1 MSFATTS
8 TPGGKSYG
16 TQDNSRRTI
25 PADPIPSSMT
35 TGLVGILAERGRGD
49 VTLTTTSANILYGNK
64 TFDKD
69 SAFYHHSTELLTEMA
84 RLGIPMFVKRFI
96 PEGAKKAMLRVSLE
110 LIATDLPIY
119 ERNSDGTIK
128 QTVDALTGVGTPV
141 VNGTTQGTRAIL
153 HVGVTQYAN
162 ENRAFAAANI
172 MDDFR
177 SGSLQVNGKFL
188 GEITRADGSKEHPTS
203 RLYPIMDLEVD
214 SEGEYGNNVGIVLEV
229 PSLKQ
234 VNPAN
239 ISNVI
244 KNKAFPVRASVVER
258 ADRYTTPQV
267 VPNLASE
274 LQQDV
279 FLKTRAVDHISGKNI
294 SFARRM
300 VESFN
305 RKMTATQTP
314 VWGPFGQ
321 IHVYEKNLNEIQQLL
336 CEGYTYTDTD
346 GNDIGIAGEGTYDD
360 DAFDY
365 GRTVDHALSQ
375 PINFGLFNIFTGR
388 DVNEVPYFSYDVRD
402 SLMFGGVAINS
413 ESVVYAEGGEDGL
426 WYFADGTPAGLV
438 NLKILDD
445 AYRGFLTNFGRGKDK
460 LKDILRYPITQ
471 VIDTG
476 WSLDTKLA
484 HSNILS
490 ARPDIHL
497 EIGTQSVAEKGVVT
511 VDLGPVYKGYTTNVE
526 SALSSELL
534 DGWNWQPRLT
544 GEQDEAIATRLRT
557 YFGLTPESVFFGT
570 PVMRV
575 HVFGHSGYTINDTY
589 EQALPG
595 SFDRGLAM
603 ARFTG
608 VTAWDKANDFTE
620 DDNRKPM
627 YLKDLSYSYRDE
639 DVADNA
645 WATGLNFL
653 RSHDIIDD
661 FWPAVQSIYPYQD
674 SILANAKF
682 VLVASKCH
690 YYGMEVWRSV
700 SGENKTDEQFKQ
712 ELEDEA
718 NRLIGGKFTED
729 VRIIP
734 EAILT
739 EADVA
744 RGYSGYLKFH
754 IGVGSPRTKLVYS
767 VHGYTL
773 DQLNEMQGL
782 APAN

>member
-16 TQDNSRRTI
+16 TQDNSRRSI
-25 PADPIPSSMT
+25 PADPITASMT

-69 SAFYHHSTELLTEMA
+69 SAFYHHSTELLSELA
-84 RLGIPMFVKRFI
+84 GLGIPLFVKRFI
-96 PEGAKKAMLRVSLE
+96 PEGATKAMLRVSIE
-110 LIATDLPIY
+110 LIATDLPNY

-128 QTVDALTGVGTPV
+128 QTVDPMTGIATSVT
-141 VNGTTQGTRAIL
+141 NGTVQGTRAVI
-153 HVGVTQYAN
+153 HVGVGQFAP
-162 ENRAFAAANI
+162 ENRQFARANI

-177 SGSLQVNGKFL
+177 EGSIAVNGKFL
-188 GEITRADGSKEHPTS
+188 GEITRADGSKEHPKS

-214 SEGEYGNNVGIVLEV
+214 SEGEFGNNIGLVLEV
-229 PSLKQ
+229 PTLKQ

-244 KNKAFPVRASVVER
+244 KNKAFPVRVSVVER
-258 ADRYTTPQV
+258 EDRYTTPQV
-267 VPNLASE
+267 VPSLKSE
-274 LQQDV
+274 LQLDV
-279 FLKTRAVDHISGKNI
+279 FMKTRAVDYISGKNI
-294 SFARRM
+294 SFARKLI
-300 VESFN
+300 ENFN
-305 RKMTATQTP
+305 RKMTATETP
-314 VWGPFGQ
+314 IWGPFGD

-336 CEGYTYTDTD
+336 CEGYAYTDTD
-346 GNDIGIAGEGTYDD
+346 GNDIAIPGEGSYDD

-365 GRTVDHALSQ
+365 GRTVDHVLSQ

-388 DVNEVPYFSYDVRD
+388 DVNDVPYFSFDVRD
-402 SLMFGGVAINS
+402 SLMFGGVAVNS
-413 ESVVYAEGGEDGL
+413 ESVVYAQGGEDGL
-426 WYFADGTPAGLV
+426 WSFADGSPATLV
-438 NLKILDD
+438 NLKLLDD
-445 AYRGFLTNFGRGKDK
+445 AMRNFLNTFGRGKDQ

-471 VIDTG
+471 VIDSG

-497 EIGTQSVAEKGVVT
+497 EIGAQAVAEKSNVS
-511 VDLGPVYKGYTTNVE
+511 VDLGPVYKGYSTSAET
-526 SALSSELL
+526 ALSSELL

-557 YFGLTPESVFFGT
+557 FFGLTPESVFFGT

-575 HVFGHSGYTINDTY
+575 HVFGHSGFDINDTY
-589 EQALPG
+589 ERPLPG

-608 VTAWDKANDFTE
+608 VTSWDKANDFTE
-620 DDNRKPM
+620 NDNRKPM
-627 YLKDLSYSYRDE
+627 FLKDLSYSYRAE
-639 DVADNA
+639 DVADSA
-645 WATGLNFL
+645 WATGMNFL
-653 RSHDIIDD
+653 RSHDIVDN
-661 FWPAVQSIYPYQD
+661 FWPAIQSIYPYQD

-690 YYGMEVWRSV
+690 YYGMEIWRSI

-718 NRLIGGKFTED
+718 YRIIGGKFTED
-729 VRIIP
+729 VRIVV

-782 APAN
+782 APA

>member
-16 TQDNSRRTI
+16 TQDNSRRPI
-25 PADPIPSSMT
+25 PADPITASMT

-69 SAFYHHSTELLTEMA
+69 SAFYHHSTEFLSGMA
-84 RLGIPMFVKRFI
+84 GLGIPMFVKRFI
-96 PEGAKKAMLRVSLE
+96 PEGATKAMLRVSLE
-110 LIATDLPIY
+110 LIATDLPNY

-128 QTVDALTGVGTPV
+128 QTVDPITGIATAVT
-141 VNGTTQGTRAIL
+141 NGTVQGTRAII
-153 HVGVTQYAN
+153 HVGVSQFAP
-162 ENRAFAAANI
+162 ENRKFAAANI

-177 SGSLQVNGKFL
+177 EGSVAVNGKFL
-188 GEITRADGSKEHPTS
+188 GEITRADGSKEHPKS

-214 SEGEYGNNVGIVLEV
+214 SEGEYGNNIGLVLEV
-229 PSLKQ
+229 PTLKQ

-244 KNKAFPVRASVVER
+244 KNKAFPVRVSVVER
-258 ADRYTTPQV
+258 EDRYTTPQV
-267 VPNLASE
+267 VPSLKSE
-274 LQQDV
+274 LQLDV
-279 FLKTRAVDHISGKNI
+279 FMKTRAVDHISGKNI
-294 SFARRM
+294 SFARKLI
-300 VESFN
+300 ENFN
-305 RKMTATQTP
+305 RKMTATETP
-314 VWGPFGQ
+314 IWGPFGN
-321 IHVYEKNLNEIQQLL
+321 IHVYEKNLNEIQQML
-336 CEGYTYTDTD
+336 CEGYAYTDTD
-346 GNDIGIAGEGTYDD
+346 GNDIVIAGEGSYDD

-375 PINFGLFNIFTGR
+375 PLNFGLFNIFTGR
-388 DVNEVPYFSYDVRD
+388 DVNDVPYFSFDVRD
-402 SLMFGGVAINS
+402 SLMFGGVAVNS
-413 ESVVYAEGGEDGL
+413 ESVVYADGGVDGL
-426 WYFADGTPAGLV
+426 WSFADGSPATLV
-438 NLKILDD
+438 NLKLLDD
-445 AYRGFLTNFGRGKDK
+445 AMRNFLNTFGRGKDQ

-471 VIDTG
+471 VVDTG

-484 HSNILS
+484 HSNILA
-490 ARPDIHL
+490 ARPDIHM
-497 EIGTQSVAEKGVVT
+497 EIGTQAVAEKGNVT
-511 VDLGPVYKGYTTNVE
+511 VDLGPVYKGYSAKAE
-526 SALSSELL
+526 EALSSKLL

-544 GEQDEAIATRLRT
+544 AEQDEAIATRLRT
-557 YFGLTPESVFFGT
+557 FFSLTPESVFFGT

-575 HVFGHSGYTINDTY
+575 HVFGHSGFDVDDTY
-589 EQALPG
+589 ERPLPG

-608 VTAWDKANDFTE
+608 VTGWDKANDFTE
-620 DDNRKPM
+620 NDNRKPM
-627 YLKDLSYSYRDE
+627 FLKDMSYSYRDE
-639 DVADNA
+639 DVADSA
-645 WATGLNFL
+645 WATGMNFL
-653 RSHDIIDD
+653 RSHDIVDN
-661 FWPAVQSIYPYQD
+661 FWPAIQSIYPHQD

-690 YYGMEVWRSV
+690 YYGMEVWRSI

-718 NRLIGGKFTED
+718 YRIIGGKFTED
-729 VRIIP
+729 VRIVV

-782 APAN
+782 APA

>member
-16 TQDNSRRTI
+16 TQDNSRRSI
-25 PADPIPSSMT
+25 PADPITASMT

-69 SAFYHHSTELLTEMA
+69 SAFYHHSTELLSELA
-84 RLGIPMFVKRFI
+84 GLGIPLFVKRFI
-96 PEGAKKAMLRVSLE
+96 PEGATKAMLRVSIE
-110 LIATDLPIY
+110 LIATDLPNY

-128 QTVDALTGVGTPV
+128 QTVDPMTGIATSVT
-141 VNGTTQGTRAIL
+141 NGTVQGTRAII
-153 HVGVTQYAN
+153 HVGVGQFAP
-162 ENRAFAAANI
+162 ENRQFARANI

-177 SGSLQVNGKFL
+177 EGSIAVNGKFL
-188 GEITRADGSKEHPTS
+188 GEITRTDGSKEHPKS

-214 SEGEYGNNVGIVLEV
+214 SEGEFGNNIGLVLEV
-229 PSLKQ
+229 PTLKQ

-244 KNKAFPVRASVVER
+244 KNKAFPVRVSVVER
-258 ADRYTTPQV
+258 EDRYTTPQV
-267 VPNLASE
+267 VPSLKSE
-274 LQQDV
+274 LQLDV
-279 FLKTRAVDHISGKNI
+279 FMKTRAVDYISGKNI
-294 SFARRM
+294 SFARKLI
-300 VESFN
+300 ENFN
-305 RKMTATQTP
+305 RKMTATETP
-314 VWGPFGQ
+314 IWGPFGD

-336 CEGYTYTDTD
+336 CEGYAYTDTD
-346 GNDIGIAGEGTYDD
+346 GNDIAIPGEGSYDD

-365 GRTVDHALSQ
+365 GRTVDHVLSQ

-388 DVNEVPYFSYDVRD
+388 DVNDVPYFSFDVRD
-402 SLMFGGVAINS
+402 SLMFGGVAVNS
-413 ESVVYAEGGEDGL
+413 ESVVYAQGGEDGL
-426 WYFADGTPAGLV
+426 WSFADGSPATLV
-438 NLKILDD
+438 NLKLLDD
-445 AYRGFLTNFGRGKDK
+445 AMRNFLNTFGRGKDQ

-471 VIDTG
+471 VIDSG

-497 EIGTQSVAEKGVVT
+497 EIGAQAVAEKSNVN
-511 VDLGPVYKGYTTNVE
+511 VDLGPVYKGYSTSAET
-526 SALSSELL
+526 ALSSELL

-557 YFGLTPESVFFGT
+557 FFGLTPESVFFGT

-575 HVFGHSGYTINDTY
+575 HVFGHSGFDINDTY
-589 EQALPG
+589 ERPLPG

-608 VTAWDKANDFTE
+608 VTGWDKANDFTE
-620 DDNRKPM
+620 NDNRKPM
-627 YLKDLSYSYRDE
+627 FLKDLSYSYRDE
-639 DVADNA
+639 DVADSA
-645 WATGLNFL
+645 WATGMNFL
-653 RSHDIIDD
+653 RSHDIVDN
-661 FWPAVQSIYPYQD
+661 FWPAIQSIYPYQD

-690 YYGMEVWRSV
+690 YYGMEIWRSI

-718 NRLIGGKFTED
+718 YRIIGGKFTED
-729 VRIIP
+729 VRIVV

-782 APAN
+782 APA

>member
-16 TQDNSRRTI
+16 TQDNSRRPI
-25 PADPIPSSMT
+25 PADPITASMT

-69 SAFYHHSTELLTEMA
+69 SAFYHHSTEFLSGMA
-84 RLGIPMFVKRFI
+84 GLGIPMFVKRFI
-96 PEGAKKAMLRVSLE
+96 PEGATKAMLRVSLE
-110 LIATDLPIY
+110 LIATGLPNY

-128 QTVDALTGVGTPV
+128 QTVDPITGIATAVT
-141 VNGTTQGTRAIL
+141 NGTVQGTRAII
-153 HVGVTQYAN
+153 HVGVSQFAP
-162 ENRAFAAANI
+162 ENRKFAAANI

-177 SGSLQVNGKFL
+177 DGSVAVNGKFL
-188 GEITRADGSKEHPTS
+188 GEITRADGSKEHPKS

-214 SEGEYGNNVGIVLEV
+214 SEGEYGNNIGLVLEV
-229 PSLKQ
+229 PTLKQ

-244 KNKAFPVRASVVER
+244 KNKAFPVRVSVVER
-258 ADRYTTPQV
+258 EDRYTTPQV
-267 VPNLASE
+267 VPSLKSE
-274 LQQDV
+274 LQLDV
-279 FLKTRAVDHISGKNI
+279 FMKTRAIDHISGKNI
-294 SFARRM
+294 SFARK
-300 VESFN
+300 VIENFN
-305 RKMTATQTP
+305 RKMTATETP
-314 VWGPFGQ
+314 IWGPFGN
-321 IHVYEKNLNEIQQLL
+321 IHVYEKNLNEIQQML
-336 CEGYTYTDTD
+336 CEGYAYTDTD
-346 GNDIGIAGEGTYDD
+346 GNDIVIAGEGSYDD

-375 PINFGLFNIFTGR
+375 PLNFGLFNIFTGR
-388 DVNEVPYFSYDVRD
+388 DVNDVPYFSFDVRD
-402 SLMFGGVAINS
+402 SLMFGGVAVNS
-413 ESVVYAEGGEDGL
+413 ESVVYADGGEDGL
-426 WYFADGTPAGLV
+426 WSFADGSPATLV
-438 NLKILDD
+438 NLKLLDD
-445 AYRGFLTNFGRGKDK
+445 AMRNFLNTFGRGKDQ

-471 VIDTG
+471 VVDTG

-484 HSNILS
+484 HSNILA
-490 ARPDIHL
+490 ARPDIHM
-497 EIGTQSVAEKGVVT
+497 EIGTQAVAEKGNVT
-511 VDLGPVYKGYTTNVE
+511 VDLGPVYKGYSANTEV
-526 SALSSELL
+526 ALSSELL

-544 GEQDEAIATRLRT
+544 AEQDEAIATRLRT
-557 YFGLTPESVFFGT
+557 FFSLTPESVFFGT

-575 HVFGHSGYTINDTY
+575 HVFGHSGFDVDDTY
-589 EQALPG
+589 ERPLPG

-608 VTAWDKANDFTE
+608 VTGWDKANDFTE
-620 DDNRKPM
+620 NDNRKPM
-627 YLKDLSYSYRDE
+627 FLKDMSYSYRDE
-639 DVADNA
+639 DVADSA
-645 WATGLNFL
+645 WATGMNFL
-653 RSHDIIDD
+653 RSHDIVDN
-661 FWPAVQSIYPYQD
+661 FWPAIQSIYPHQD

-690 YYGMEVWRSV
+690 YYGMEVWRSI

-718 NRLIGGKFTED
+718 YRIIGGKFTED
-729 VRIIP
+729 VRIVV

-782 APAN
+782 APA

>member
-16 TQDNSRRTI
+16 TQDNSRRSI
-25 PADPIPSSMT
+25 PADPITASMT

-69 SAFYHHSTELLTEMA
+69 SAFYHHSTELLSELA
-84 RLGIPMFVKRFI
+84 GLGIPLFVKRFI
-96 PEGAKKAMLRVSLE
+96 PEGATKAMLRVSIE
-110 LIATDLPIY
+110 LIATDLPNY
-119 ERNSDGTIK
+119 ERSSDGTIK
-128 QTVDALTGVGTPV
+128 QTVDPMTGIATSVT
-141 VNGTTQGTRAIL
+141 NGTVRGTRAII
-153 HVGVTQYAN
+153 HVGVGQFAP
-162 ENRAFAAANI
+162 ENRQFARANT

-177 SGSLQVNGKFL
+177 EGSIAVNGKFL
-188 GEITRADGSKEHPTS
+188 GEITRADGSKEHPKS

-214 SEGEYGNNVGIVLEV
+214 SEGEFGNNIGLVLEV
-229 PSLKQ
+229 PTLKQ

-244 KNKAFPVRASVVER
+244 KNKAFPVRVSVVER
-258 ADRYTTPQV
+258 EDRYTTPQV
-267 VPNLASE
+267 VPSLKSE
-274 LQQDV
+274 LQLDV
-279 FLKTRAVDHISGKNI
+279 FMKSRAVDYISGKNI
-294 SFARRM
+294 SFARKLI
-300 VESFN
+300 ENFN
-305 RKMTATQTP
+305 RKMTATETP
-314 VWGPFGQ
+314 IWGPFGD

-336 CEGYTYTDTD
+336 CEGYAHTDSD
-346 GNDIGIAGEGTYDD
+346 GNDIAIPGEGSYDD

-365 GRTVDHALSQ
+365 GRTVDQALSQ
-375 PINFGLFNIFTGR
+375 SINFGLFNIFTGR
-388 DVNEVPYFSYDVRD
+388 DVNDVPYFSFDVRD
-402 SLMFGGVAINS
+402 SLMFGGVAVNS
-413 ESVVYAEGGEDGL
+413 ESVVYAQGGEDGL
-426 WYFADGTPAGLV
+426 WSFADGSPATLV
-438 NLKILDD
+438 NLKMLDD
-445 AYRGFLTNFGRGKDK
+445 AMRNFLNTFGRGKDQ

-471 VIDTG
+471 VIDSG

-497 EIGTQSVAEKGVVT
+497 EIGTQAVAEKTNVS
-511 VDLGPVYKGYTTNVE
+511 VDLGPVYKGYSTSAKT
-526 SALSSELL
+526 ALSSELL

-557 YFGLTPESVFFGT
+557 FFGLTPESVFFGT

-575 HVFGHSGYTINDTY
+575 HVFGHSGYDVNDTY
-589 EQALPG
+589 EHSLPG

-608 VTAWDKANDFTE
+608 VTGWDKANDFTE
-620 DDNRKPM
+620 NDNRKPM
-627 YLKDLSYSYRDE
+627 FLKDMSYSYRDE
-639 DVADNA
+639 DVADSA
-645 WATGLNFL
+645 WATGMNFL
-653 RSHDIIDD
+653 RSHDIVDN
-661 FWPAVQSIYPYQD
+661 FWPAIQSIYPHQD

-690 YYGMEVWRSV
+690 YYGMEIWRSI

-718 NRLIGGKFTED
+718 YRIIGGKFTED
-729 VRIIP
+729 VRIVV

-782 APAN
+782 APA

>member
-16 TQDNSRRTI
+16 TQDNSRRSI
-25 PADPIPSSMT
+25 PADPITASMT

-49 VTLTTTSANILYGNK
+49 ITLTTTSANILYGNK

-69 SAFYHHSTELLTEMA
+69 SAFYHHSTELLSELA
-84 RLGIPMFVKRFI
+84 GLGIPMFVKRFI
-96 PEGAKKAMLRVSLE
+96 PEGAAKAMLRVSIE
-110 LIATDLPIY
+110 LIATDLPNY
-119 ERNSDGTIK
+119 ERNSDGAIK
-128 QTVDALTGVGTPV
+128 QSVDPVTGVATSV
-141 VNGTTQGTRAIL
+141 TNGTVQGTRAII
-153 HVGVTQYAN
+153 HVGVSQFAP
-162 ENRAFAAANI
+162 ENRQFARGNI

-177 SGSLQVNGKFL
+177 EGSLAVNGKFL
-188 GEITRADGSKEHPTS
+188 GEITRVDGSKEHPKS

-214 SEGEYGNNVGIVLEV
+214 SEGEFGNNIGLVLEV
-229 PSLKQ
+229 PTLKQ

-244 KNKAFPVRASVVER
+244 KNKAFPVRVSVVER
-258 ADRYTTPQV
+258 EDRYTTPQV
-267 VPNLASE
+267 VPSLKSE
-274 LQQDV
+274 LQLDV
-279 FLKTRAVDHISGKNI
+279 FMKSRAVDYISGKNI
-294 SFARRM
+294 SFARKLI
-300 VESFN
+300 ENFN
-305 RKMTATQTP
+305 RKMTATETP
-314 VWGPFGQ
+314 IWGPFGD

-336 CEGYTYTDTD
+336 CEGYAYTDSD
-346 GNDIGIAGEGTYDD
+346 GIDIAIPGEGSYDD
-360 DAFDY
+360 DAFDF

-388 DVNEVPYFSYDVRD
+388 DVNDVPYFSFDVRD
-402 SLMFGGVAINS
+402 SLMFGGVAVNS
-413 ESVVYAEGGEDGL
+413 ESVVYAQGGEDGL
-426 WYFADGTPAGLV
+426 WSFADGSPATLV
-438 NLKILDD
+438 NLKMLDD
-445 AYRGFLTNFGRGKDK
+445 AMRNFLNTFGRGKDQ

-471 VIDTG
+471 VIDSG

-497 EIGTQSVAEKGVVT
+497 EIGTQAVAEKTNVS
-511 VDLGPVYKGYTTNVE
+511 VDLGPVYKGYSTSAET
-526 SALSSELL
+526 ALSSELL
-534 DGWNWQPRLT
+534 DGWNWQARLT

-557 YFGLTPESVFFGT
+557 FFGLTPESVFFGT

-575 HVFGHSGYTINDTY
+575 HVFGHSGYDVNDTY
-589 EQALPG
+589 ERPLPG

-608 VTAWDKANDFTE
+608 VTGWDKANDFTE
-620 DDNRKPM
+620 NDNRKPM
-627 YLKDLSYSYRDE
+627 FLKDMSYSYRDE
-639 DVADNA
+639 DVADSA
-645 WATGLNFL
+645 WATGMNFL
-653 RSHDIIDD
+653 RSHDIVDN
-661 FWPAVQSIYPYQD
+661 FWPAIQSIYPYQD

-690 YYGMEVWRSV
+690 YYGMEIWRSI

-718 NRLIGGKFTED
+718 YRIIGGKFTED
-729 VRIIP
+729 VRIVV

-782 APAN
+782 APA

>member
-16 TQDNSRRTI
+16 TQDNSRRSI
-25 PADPIPSSMT
+25 PADPITASMT

-69 SAFYHHSTELLTEMA
+69 SAFYHHSTELLSEMA
-84 RLGIPMFVKRFI
+84 GLGIPMFVKRFI
-96 PEGAKKAMLRVSLE
+96 PEGATKAMLRVSIE
-110 LIATDLPIY
+110 LIATDLPNY

-128 QTVDALTGVGTPV
+128 QTVDPMTGVATSV
-141 VNGTTQGTRAIL
+141 TNGTVQGTRAVI
-153 HVGVTQYAN
+153 HVGIGQYAP
-162 ENRAFAAANI
+162 ENRQFASANI

-177 SGSLQVNGKFL
+177 DGSIAVNGKFL
-188 GEITRADGSKEHPTS
+188 GEITRIDGSKEHPKS

-214 SEGEYGNNVGIVLEV
+214 SEGEYGNNVGLVLEV
-229 PSLKQ
+229 PTLKQ

-244 KNKAFPVRASVVER
+244 KNKAFPVRVSVVER
-258 ADRYTTPQV
+258 EDRYTTPQV
-267 VPNLASE
+267 VPSLKSE
-274 LQQDV
+274 LQLDV
-279 FLKTRAVDHISGKNI
+279 FMKTRAVDYISGKNI
-294 SFARRM
+294 SFARKLI
-300 VESFN
+300 ENFN
-305 RKMTATQTP
+305 RKMTATETP
-314 VWGPFGQ
+314 IWGPFGN

-336 CEGYTYTDTD
+336 CEGYSYTDSD
-346 GNDIGIAGEGTYDD
+346 GNDINIPGEGSYDD

-388 DVNEVPYFSYDVRD
+388 DVNDVPYFSFDVRD
-402 SLMFGGVAINS
+402 SLMFGGVAVNS
-413 ESVVYAEGGEDGL
+413 ESVVYAQGGEDGL
-426 WYFADGTPAGLV
+426 WSFADGSPATLV
-438 NLKILDD
+438 NLKLLDD
-445 AYRGFLTNFGRGKDK
+445 AMRNFLNTFGRGKDQ

-471 VIDTG
+471 VIDSG

-484 HSNILS
+484 HANILS

-497 EIGTQSVAEKGVVT
+497 EIGAQAVAEKSNVT
-511 VDLGPVYKGYTTNVE
+511 VDLGPVYKGYSTSAET
-526 SALSSELL
+526 ALSSELL

-557 YFGLTPESVFFGT
+557 FFGLTPESVFFGT

-575 HVFGHSGYTINDTY
+575 HVFGHSGFDINDTY
-589 EQALPG
+589 ERPLPG

-608 VTAWDKANDFTE
+608 VTSWDKANDFTE
-620 DDNRKPM
+620 NDNRKPM
-627 YLKDLSYSYRDE
+627 FLKDLSYSYRDE
-639 DVADNA
+639 DVADSA
-645 WATGLNFL
+645 WATGMNFL
-653 RSHDIIDD
+653 RSHDIVDN
-661 FWPAVQSIYPYQD
+661 FWPAIQSIYPYQD

-682 VLVASKCH
+682 VLAASKCH
-690 YYGMEVWRSV
+690 YYGMEIWRSI

-718 NRLIGGKFTED
+718 YRIIGGKFTED
-729 VRIIP
+729 VRIVV

-782 APAN
+782 APA

>member
-16 TQDNSRRTI
+16 TQDNSRRSI
-25 PADPIPSSMT
+25 PADPITASMT

-69 SAFYHHSTELLTEMA
+69 SAFYHHSTELLSELA
-84 RLGIPMFVKRFI
+84 GLGIPLFVKRFI
-96 PEGAKKAMLRVSLE
+96 PEGATKAMLRVSIE
-110 LIATDLPIY
+110 LIATDLPNY

-128 QTVDALTGVGTPV
+128 QTVDPMTGIATSVT
-141 VNGTTQGTRAIL
+141 NGTVQGTRAVI
-153 HVGVTQYAN
+153 HVGVGQFAP
-162 ENRAFAAANI
+162 ENRQFARANI

-177 SGSLQVNGKFL
+177 EGSIAVNGKFL
-188 GEITRADGSKEHPTS
+188 GEITRADGSKEHPKS

-214 SEGEYGNNVGIVLEV
+214 SEGEFGNNIGLVLEV
-229 PSLKQ
+229 PTLKQ

-258 ADRYTTPQV
+258 EDRYTTPQV
-267 VPNLASE
+267 VPSLKSE
-274 LQQDV
+274 LQLDV
-279 FLKTRAVDHISGKNI
+279 FMKTRAVDYISGKNI
-294 SFARRM
+294 SFARKLI
-300 VESFN
+300 ENFN
-305 RKMTATQTP
+305 RKMTATETP
-314 VWGPFGQ
+314 IWGPFGD

-336 CEGYTYTDTD
+336 CEGYAYTDTD
-346 GNDIGIAGEGTYDD
+346 GNDIAIPGEGSYDD

-365 GRTVDHALSQ
+365 GRTVDHVLSQ

-388 DVNEVPYFSYDVRD
+388 DVNDVPYFSFDVRD
-402 SLMFGGVAINS
+402 SLMFGGVAVNS
-413 ESVVYAEGGEDGL
+413 ESVVYAQGGEDGL
-426 WYFADGTPAGLV
+426 WSFADGSPATLV
-438 NLKILDD
+438 NLKLLDD
-445 AYRGFLTNFGRGKDK
+445 AMRNFLNTFGRGKDQ

-471 VIDTG
+471 VIDSG

-497 EIGTQSVAEKGVVT
+497 EIGAQAVAEKSNVS
-511 VDLGPVYKGYTTNVE
+511 VDLGPVYKGYSTSAET
-526 SALSSELL
+526 ALSSELL

-557 YFGLTPESVFFGT
+557 FFGLTPESVFFGT

-575 HVFGHSGYTINDTY
+575 HVFGHSGFDINDTY
-589 EQALPG
+589 ERPLPG

-608 VTAWDKANDFTE
+608 VTGWDKANDFTE
-620 DDNRKPM
+620 NDNRKPM
-627 YLKDLSYSYRDE
+627 FLKDLSYSYRDE
-639 DVADNA
+639 DVADSA
-645 WATGLNFL
+645 WATGMNFL
-653 RSHDIIDD
+653 RSHDIVDN
-661 FWPAVQSIYPYQD
+661 FWPAIQSIYPYQD

-690 YYGMEVWRSV
+690 YYGMEIWRSI

-718 NRLIGGKFTED
+718 YRIIGGKFTED
-729 VRIIP
+729 VRIVV

-782 APAN
+782 APA

>member
-16 TQDNSRRTI
+16 TQDNSRRPI
-25 PADPIPSSMT
+25 PADPITASMT

-69 SAFYHHSTELLTEMA
+69 SAFYHHSTEFLSGMA
-84 RLGIPMFVKRFI
+84 GLGIPMFVKRFI
-96 PEGAKKAMLRVSLE
+96 PVGATKAMLRVSLE
-110 LIATDLPIY
+110 LIATDLPNY

-128 QTVDALTGVGTPV
+128 QTVDPITGIATAVT
-141 VNGTTQGTRAIL
+141 NGTVQGTRAVI
-153 HVGVTQYAN
+153 HVGVSQFAP
-162 ENRAFAAANI
+162 ENRKFAAANI

-177 SGSLQVNGKFL
+177 DGSVAVNGKFL
-188 GEITRADGSKEHPTS
+188 GEITRADGSKEHPKS

-214 SEGEYGNNVGIVLEV
+214 SEGEYGNNIGLVLEV
-229 PSLKQ
+229 PTLKQ

-244 KNKAFPVRASVVER
+244 KNKAFPVRVSVVER
-258 ADRYTTPQV
+258 EDRYTTPQV
-267 VPNLASE
+267 VPSLKSE
-274 LQQDV
+274 LQLDV
-279 FLKTRAVDHISGKNI
+279 FMKTRAIDHISGKNI
-294 SFARRM
+294 SFARKLI
-300 VESFN
+300 ENFN
-305 RKMTATQTP
+305 RKMTATETP
-314 VWGPFGQ
+314 IWGPFGN
-321 IHVYEKNLNEIQQLL
+321 IHVYEKNLNEIQQML
-336 CEGYTYTDTD
+336 CEGYAYTDTD
-346 GNDIGIAGEGTYDD
+346 GNDIVIAGEGSYDD

-375 PINFGLFNIFTGR
+375 PLNFGLFNIFTGR
-388 DVNEVPYFSYDVRD
+388 DVNDVPYFSFDVRD
-402 SLMFGGVAINS
+402 SLMFGGVAVNS
-413 ESVVYAEGGEDGL
+413 ESVVYSDGGEDGL
-426 WYFADGTPAGLV
+426 WSFADGSPATLV
-438 NLKILDD
+438 NLKLLDD
-445 AYRGFLTNFGRGKDK
+445 AMRNFLNTFGRGKDQ

-471 VIDTG
+471 VVDTG

-490 ARPDIHL
+490 ARPDIHM
-497 EIGTQSVAEKGVVT
+497 EIGTQAVAEKGNVT
-511 VDLGPVYKGYTTNVE
+511 VDLGPVYKGYSTNAEV
-526 SALSSELL
+526 ALSTELL

-544 GEQDEAIATRLRT
+544 AEQDEAIATRLRT
-557 YFGLTPESVFFGT
+557 FFSLTPESVFFGT

-575 HVFGHSGYTINDTY
+575 HVFGHSGFDVDDTY
-589 EQALPG
+589 ERPLPG

-608 VTAWDKANDFTE
+608 VTGWDKASDFTE
-620 DDNRKPM
+620 NDNRKPM
-627 YLKDLSYSYRDE
+627 FLKDMSYSYRDE
-639 DVADNA
+639 DVADSA
-645 WATGLNFL
+645 WATGMNFL
-653 RSHDIIDD
+653 RSHDIVDH
-661 FWPAVQSIYPYQD
+661 FWPAIQSIYPHQD

-690 YYGMEVWRSV
+690 YYGMEVWRSI

-718 NRLIGGKFTED
+718 YRIIGGKFTED
-729 VRIIP
+729 VRIVV

-782 APAN
+782 APA

>member
-16 TQDNSRRTI
+16 TQDNSRRPI
-25 PADPIPSSMT
+25 PADPITASMT

-69 SAFYHHSTELLTEMA
+69 SAFYHHSTEFLSGMA
-84 RLGIPMFVKRFI
+84 GLGIPMFVKRFI
-96 PEGAKKAMLRVSLE
+96 PEGATKAMLRVSLE
-110 LIATDLPIY
+110 LIATDLPNY

-128 QTVDALTGVGTPV
+128 QTVDPVTGIATAVT
-141 VNGTTQGTRAIL
+141 NGTVQGTRAII
-153 HVGVTQYAN
+153 HVGVSQFAP
-162 ENRAFAAANI
+162 ENRKFAAANI

-177 SGSLQVNGKFL
+177 EGSVAVNGKFL
-188 GEITRADGSKEHPTS
+188 GEITRADGSKEHPKS

-214 SEGEYGNNVGIVLEV
+214 SEGEYGNNIGLVLEV
-229 PSLKQ
+229 PTLKQ

-244 KNKAFPVRASVVER
+244 KNKAFPVRVSVVER
-258 ADRYTTPQV
+258 EDRYTTPQV
-267 VPNLASE
+267 VPSLKSE
-274 LQQDV
+274 LQLDV
-279 FLKTRAVDHISGKNI
+279 FMKSRAVDHISGKNI
-294 SFARRM
+294 SFARKLI
-300 VESFN
+300 ENFN
-305 RKMTATQTP
+305 RKMTATETP
-314 VWGPFGQ
+314 IWGPFGN
-321 IHVYEKNLNEIQQLL
+321 IHVYEKNLNEIQQML
-336 CEGYTYTDTD
+336 CEGYAYTDTD
-346 GNDIGIAGEGTYDD
+346 GNDIVVAGEGSYDD

-375 PINFGLFNIFTGR
+375 PLNFGLFNIFTGR
-388 DVNEVPYFSYDVRD
+388 DVNDVPYFSFDVRD
-402 SLMFGGVAINS
+402 SLMFGGVAVNS
-413 ESVVYAEGGEDGL
+413 ESVVYADGGEDGL
-426 WYFADGTPAGLV
+426 WSFADGSPATLV
-438 NLKILDD
+438 NLKLLDD
-445 AYRGFLTNFGRGKDK
+445 AMRNFLNTFGRGKDQ

-471 VIDTG
+471 VVDTG

-490 ARPDIHL
+490 ARPDIHM
-497 EIGTQSVAEKGVVT
+497 EIGTQAVAEKGNVT
-511 VDLGPVYKGYTTNVE
+511 VDLGPVYKGYSTNTEV
-526 SALSSELL
+526 ALSSELL

-544 GEQDEAIATRLRT
+544 AEQDEAIATRLRT
-557 YFGLTPESVFFGT
+557 FFSLTPESVFFGT

-575 HVFGHSGYTINDTY
+575 HVFGHSGFDVDDTY
-589 EQALPG
+589 ERPLPG

-608 VTAWDKANDFTE
+608 VTGWDKASDFTE
-620 DDNRKPM
+620 NDNRKPM
-627 YLKDLSYSYRDE
+627 FLKDMSYSYRDE
-639 DVADNA
+639 DVADSA
-645 WATGLNFL
+645 WATGMNFL
-653 RSHDIIDD
+653 RSHDIVDH
-661 FWPAVQSIYPYQD
+661 FWPAIQSIYPHQD

-690 YYGMEVWRSV
+690 YYGMEIWRSI

-718 NRLIGGKFTED
+718 YRIIGGKFTED
-729 VRIIP
+729 VRIVV

-782 APAN
+782 APA

>member
-16 TQDNSRRTI
+16 TQDNSRRSI
-25 PADPIPSSMT
+25 PADPITASMT

-69 SAFYHHSTELLTEMA
+69 SAFYHHSTELLSELA
-84 RLGIPMFVKRFI
+84 GLGIPMFVKRFI
-96 PEGAKKAMLRVSLE
+96 PEGAAKAMLRVSIE
-110 LIATDLPIY
+110 LIVTDLPNY
-119 ERNSDGTIK
+119 ERNSDGAIK
-128 QTVDALTGVGTPV
+128 QSVDPVTGVATSV
-141 VNGTTQGTRAIL
+141 TNGTVQGTRAII
-153 HVGVTQYAN
+153 HVGVSQFAP
-162 ENRAFAAANI
+162 ENRQFARGNI

-177 SGSLQVNGKFL
+177 EGSLAVNGKFL
-188 GEITRADGSKEHPTS
+188 GEITRVDGSKEHPKS

-214 SEGEYGNNVGIVLEV
+214 SEGEFGNNIGLVLEV
-229 PSLKQ
+229 PTLKQ

-244 KNKAFPVRASVVER
+244 KNKAFPVRVSVVER
-258 ADRYTTPQV
+258 EDRYTTPQV
-267 VPNLASE
+267 VPSLKSE
-274 LQQDV
+274 LQLDV
-279 FLKTRAVDHISGKNI
+279 FMKSRAVDYISGKNI
-294 SFARRM
+294 SFARKLI
-300 VESFN
+300 ENFN
-305 RKMTATQTP
+305 RKMTATETP
-314 VWGPFGQ
+314 IWGPFGD

-336 CEGYTYTDTD
+336 CEGYAYTDSD
-346 GNDIGIAGEGTYDD
+346 GNDIAIPGEGSYDD
-360 DAFDY
+360 DAFDF

-388 DVNEVPYFSYDVRD
+388 DVNDVPYFSFDVRD
-402 SLMFGGVAINS
+402 SLMFGGVAVNS
-413 ESVVYAEGGEDGL
+413 ESVVYAQGGEDGL
-426 WYFADGTPAGLV
+426 WSFADGSPATLV
-438 NLKILDD
+438 NLKMLDD
-445 AYRGFLTNFGRGKDK
+445 AMRNFLNTFGRGKDQ

-471 VIDTG
+471 VIDSG

-497 EIGTQSVAEKGVVT
+497 EIGTQAVAEKTNVS
-511 VDLGPVYKGYTTNVE
+511 VDLGPVYKGYSTSAET
-526 SALSSELL
+526 ALSSELL
-534 DGWNWQPRLT
+534 DGWNWQARLT

-557 YFGLTPESVFFGT
+557 FFGLTPESVFFGT

-575 HVFGHSGYTINDTY
+575 HVFGHSGYDVNDTY
-589 EQALPG
+589 ERPLPG

-608 VTAWDKANDFTE
+608 VTGWDKANDFTE
-620 DDNRKPM
+620 NDNRKPM
-627 YLKDLSYSYRDE
+627 FLKDMSYSYRDE
-639 DVADNA
+639 DVADSA
-645 WATGLNFL
+645 WATGMNFL
-653 RSHDIIDD
+653 RSHDIVDN
-661 FWPAVQSIYPYQD
+661 FWPAIQSIYPHQD

-690 YYGMEVWRSV
+690 YYGMEIWRSI

-718 NRLIGGKFTED
+718 YRIIGGKFTED
-729 VRIIP
+729 VRIVV

-782 APAN
+782 APA

>member
-16 TQDNSRRTI
+16 TQDNSRRPI
-25 PADPIPSSMT
+25 PADPITASMT

-69 SAFYHHSTELLTEMA
+69 SAFYHHSTEFLSAMA
-84 RLGIPMFVKRFI
+84 GLGIPMFVKRFI
-96 PEGAKKAMLRVSLE
+96 PEGATKAMLRVSLE
-110 LIATDLPIY
+110 LIATDLPNY

-128 QTVDALTGVGTPV
+128 QTVDPITGVATAV
-141 VNGTTQGTRAIL
+141 TNGTVQGTRAVI
-153 HVGVTQYAN
+153 HVGVSQFAP
-162 ENRAFAAANI
+162 ENRKFAAANI

-177 SGSLQVNGKFL
+177 DGSVAVNGKFL
-188 GEITRADGSKEHPTS
+188 GEITRTDGSKEHPKS

-214 SEGEYGNNVGIVLEV
+214 SEGEYGNNIGLVLEV
-229 PSLKQ
+229 PTLKQ

-244 KNKAFPVRASVVER
+244 KNKAFPVRVSVVER
-258 ADRYTTPQV
+258 EDRYTTPQV
-267 VPNLASE
+267 VPSLKSE
-274 LQQDV
+274 LQLDV
-279 FLKTRAVDHISGKNI
+279 FMKTRAVDYISGKNI
-294 SFARRM
+294 SFARKLI
-300 VESFN
+300 ENFN
-305 RKMTATQTP
+305 RKMTATETP
-314 VWGPFGQ
+314 IWGPFGN
-321 IHVYEKNLNEIQQLL
+321 IHVYEKNLNEIQQML
-336 CEGYTYTDTD
+336 CEGYAYTDTD
-346 GNDIGIAGEGTYDD
+346 GNDIVIAGEGSYDD

-375 PINFGLFNIFTGR
+375 PLNFGLFNVFTGR
-388 DVNEVPYFSYDVRD
+388 DVNDVPYFSFDVRD
-402 SLMFGGVAINS
+402 SLMFGGVAVNS
-413 ESVVYAEGGEDGL
+413 ESVVYADGGEDGL
-426 WYFADGTPAGLV
+426 WSFADGSPATLV
-438 NLKILDD
+438 NLKLLDD
-445 AYRGFLTNFGRGKDK
+445 AMRNFLNTFGRGKDQ

-471 VIDTG
+471 VVDTG

-490 ARPDIHL
+490 ARPDIHM
-497 EIGTQSVAEKGVVT
+497 EIGTQAVAEKGNVT
-511 VDLGPVYKGYTTNVE
+511 VDLGPVYKGYSTNTEV
-526 SALSSELL
+526 ALSSELL

-544 GEQDEAIATRLRT
+544 AEQDEAIATRLRT
-557 YFGLTPESVFFGT
+557 FFSLTPESVFFGT

-575 HVFGHSGYTINDTY
+575 HVFGHSGFDIDDTY
-589 EQALPG
+589 ERPLPG

-608 VTAWDKANDFTE
+608 VTGWDKANDFTE
-620 DDNRKPM
+620 NDNRKPM
-627 YLKDLSYSYRDE
+627 FLKDMSYSYRDE
-639 DVADNA
+639 DVADSA
-645 WATGLNFL
+645 WATGMNFL
-653 RSHDIIDD
+653 RSHDIVDN
-661 FWPAVQSIYPYQD
+661 FWPAIQSIYPHQD

-690 YYGMEVWRSV
+690 YYGMEVWRSI

-718 NRLIGGKFTED
+718 YRIIGGKFTED
-729 VRIIP
+729 VRIVV

-782 APAN
+782 APA

>member
-16 TQDNSRRTI
+16 TQDNSRRSI
-25 PADPIPSSMT
+25 PADPITASMT

-69 SAFYHHSTELLTEMA
+69 SAFYHHSTELLSELA
-84 RLGIPMFVKRFI
+84 GLGIPLFVKRFI
-96 PEGAKKAMLRVSLE
+96 PEGATKAMLRVSIE
-110 LIATDLPIY
+110 LITTDLPNY

-128 QTVDALTGVGTPV
+128 QTVDPMTGIATSVT
-141 VNGTTQGTRAIL
+141 NGTVQGTRAII
-153 HVGVTQYAN
+153 HVGVGQFAP
-162 ENRAFAAANI
+162 ENRQFARANI

-177 SGSLQVNGKFL
+177 EGSIAVNGKFL
-188 GEITRADGSKEHPTS
+188 GEITRTDGSKEHPKS

-214 SEGEYGNNVGIVLEV
+214 SEGEFGNNIGLVLEV
-229 PSLKQ
+229 PTLKQ

-258 ADRYTTPQV
+258 EDRYTTPQV
-267 VPNLASE
+267 VPSLKSE
-274 LQQDV
+274 LQLDV
-279 FLKTRAVDHISGKNI
+279 FMKTRAVDYISGKNI
-294 SFARRM
+294 SFARKLI
-300 VESFN
+300 ENFN
-305 RKMTATQTP
+305 RKMTATETP
-314 VWGPFGQ
+314 IWGPFGDT
-321 IHVYEKNLNEIQQLL
+321 HVYEKNLNEIQQLL
-336 CEGYTYTDTD
+336 CEGYAYTDTD
-346 GNDIGIAGEGTYDD
+346 GNDIAIPGEGSYDD

-365 GRTVDHALSQ
+365 GRTVDHVLSQ

-388 DVNEVPYFSYDVRD
+388 DVNDVPYFSFDVRD
-402 SLMFGGVAINS
+402 SLMFGGVAVNS
-413 ESVVYAEGGEDGL
+413 ESVVYAQGGEDGL
-426 WYFADGTPAGLV
+426 WSFADGSPATLV
-438 NLKILDD
+438 NLKLLDD
-445 AYRGFLTNFGRGKDK
+445 AMRNFLNTFGRGKDQ

-471 VIDTG
+471 VIDSG

-497 EIGTQSVAEKGVVT
+497 EIGAQAVAEKSNVS
-511 VDLGPVYKGYTTNVE
+511 VDLGPVYKGYSTSAET
-526 SALSSELL
+526 ALSSELL

-557 YFGLTPESVFFGT
+557 FFGLTPESVFFGT

-575 HVFGHSGYTINDTY
+575 HVFGHSGFDINDTY
-589 EQALPG
+589 ERPLPG

-608 VTAWDKANDFTE
+608 VTSWDKANDFTE
-620 DDNRKPM
+620 NDNRKPM
-627 YLKDLSYSYRDE
+627 FLKDLSYSYRDE
-639 DVADNA
+639 DVADSA
-645 WATGLNFL
+645 WATGMNFL
-653 RSHDIIDD
+653 RSHDIVDN
-661 FWPAVQSIYPYQD
+661 FWPAIQSIYPYQD

-690 YYGMEVWRSV
+690 YYGMEIWRSI

-718 NRLIGGKFTED
+718 YRIIGGKFTED
-729 VRIIP
+729 VRIVV

-782 APAN
+782 APA

>member
-16 TQDNSRRTI
+16 TQDNSRRSI
-25 PADPIPSSMT
+25 PADPITASMT

-49 VTLTTTSANILYGNK
+49 ITLTTTSANILYGNK

-69 SAFYHHSTELLTEMA
+69 SAFYHHSTELLSELA
-84 RLGIPMFVKRFI
+84 GLGIPMFVKRFI
-96 PEGAKKAMLRVSLE
+96 PEGAAKAMLRVSIE
-110 LIATDLPIY
+110 LIATDLPNY
-119 ERNSDGTIK
+119 ERNSDGAIK
-128 QTVDALTGVGTPV
+128 QSVDPVTGVATSV
-141 VNGTTQGTRAIL
+141 TNGTLQGTRAII
-153 HVGVTQYAN
+153 HVGISQFAP
-162 ENRAFAAANI
+162 ENRQFARGNI

-177 SGSLQVNGKFL
+177 EGSLAVNGKFL
-188 GEITRADGSKEHPTS
+188 GEITRVDGSKEHPKS

-214 SEGEYGNNVGIVLEV
+214 SEGEFGNNIGLVLEV
-229 PSLKQ
+229 PTLKQ

-244 KNKAFPVRASVVER
+244 KNKAFPVRVSVVER
-258 ADRYTTPQV
+258 EDRYTTPQV
-267 VPNLASE
+267 VPSLKSE
-274 LQQDV
+274 LQLDV
-279 FLKTRAVDHISGKNI
+279 FMKSRAVDYISGKNI
-294 SFARRM
+294 SFARKLI
-300 VESFN
+300 ENFN
-305 RKMTATQTP
+305 RKMTATETP
-314 VWGPFGQ
+314 IWGPFGD

-336 CEGYTYTDTD
+336 CEGYAYTDSD
-346 GNDIGIAGEGTYDD
+346 GIDIAIPGEGSYDD
-360 DAFDY
+360 DAFDF

-388 DVNEVPYFSYDVRD
+388 DVNDVPYFSFDVRD
-402 SLMFGGVAINS
+402 SLMFGGVAVNS
-413 ESVVYAEGGEDGL
+413 ESVVYAQGGEDGL
-426 WYFADGTPAGLV
+426 WSFADGSPATLV
-438 NLKILDD
+438 NLKMLDD
-445 AYRGFLTNFGRGKDK
+445 AMRNFLNTFGRGKDQ

-471 VIDTG
+471 VIDSG

-497 EIGTQSVAEKGVVT
+497 EIGTQAVAEKTNVS
-511 VDLGPVYKGYTTNVE
+511 VDLGPVYKGYSTSAET
-526 SALSSELL
+526 ALSSKLL
-534 DGWNWQPRLT
+534 DGWNWQARLT

-557 YFGLTPESVFFGT
+557 FFGLTPESVFFGT

-575 HVFGHSGYTINDTY
+575 HVFGHSGYDVNDTY
-589 EQALPG
+589 ERPLPG

-608 VTAWDKANDFTE
+608 VTGWDKANDFTE
-620 DDNRKPM
+620 NDNRKPM
-627 YLKDLSYSYRDE
+627 FLKDMSYSYRDE
-639 DVADNA
+639 DVADSA
-645 WATGLNFL
+645 WATGMNFL
-653 RSHDIIDD
+653 RSHDIVDN
-661 FWPAVQSIYPYQD
+661 FWPAIQSIYPHQD

-690 YYGMEVWRSV
+690 YYGMEIWRSI

-718 NRLIGGKFTED
+718 YRIIGGKFTED
-729 VRIIP
+729 VRIVV

-782 APAN
+782 APA

>member
-16 TQDNSRRTI
+16 TQDNSRRSI
-25 PADPIPSSMT
+25 PADPITASMT

-49 VTLTTTSANILYGNK
+49 ITLTTTSANILYGNK

-69 SAFYHHSTELLTEMA
+69 SAFYHHSTELLSELA
-84 RLGIPMFVKRFI
+84 GLGIPMFVKRFI
-96 PEGAKKAMLRVSLE
+96 PEGAAKAMLRVSIE
-110 LIATDLPIY
+110 LIATDLPNY
-119 ERNSDGTIK
+119 ERNSDGAIK
-128 QTVDALTGVGTPV
+128 QSVDPVTGVATSV
-141 VNGTTQGTRAIL
+141 TNGTVQGTRAII
-153 HVGVTQYAN
+153 HVGVSQFAP
-162 ENRAFAAANI
+162 ENRQFARGNI
-172 MDDFR
+172 MNDFR
-177 SGSLQVNGKFL
+177 EGSLAVNGKFL
-188 GEITRADGSKEHPTS
+188 GEITRVDGSKEHPKS

-214 SEGEYGNNVGIVLEV
+214 SEGEFGNNIGLVLEV
-229 PSLKQ
+229 PTLKQ

-244 KNKAFPVRASVVER
+244 KNKAFPVRVSVVER
-258 ADRYTTPQV
+258 EDRYTTPQV
-267 VPNLASE
+267 VPSLKSE
-274 LQQDV
+274 LQLDV
-279 FLKTRAVDHISGKNI
+279 FMKSRAVDYISGKNI
-294 SFARRM
+294 SFARKLI
-300 VESFN
+300 ENFN
-305 RKMTATQTP
+305 RKMTATETP
-314 VWGPFGQ
+314 IWGPFGD

-336 CEGYTYTDTD
+336 CEGYAYTDSD
-346 GNDIGIAGEGTYDD
+346 GIDIAIPGEGSYDD
-360 DAFDY
+360 DAFDF

-388 DVNEVPYFSYDVRD
+388 DVNDVPYFSFDVRD
-402 SLMFGGVAINS
+402 SLMFGGVAFNS
-413 ESVVYAEGGEDGL
+413 ESVVYAQGGEDGL
-426 WYFADGTPAGLV
+426 WSFADGSPATLV
-438 NLKILDD
+438 NLKMLDD
-445 AYRGFLTNFGRGKDK
+445 AMRNFLNTFGRGKDQ

-471 VIDTG
+471 VIDSG

-497 EIGTQSVAEKGVVT
+497 EIGTQAVAEKTNVS
-511 VDLGPVYKGYTTNVE
+511 VDLGPVYKGYSTSAET
-526 SALSSELL
+526 ALSSELL
-534 DGWNWQPRLT
+534 DGWNWQARLT

-557 YFGLTPESVFFGT
+557 FFGLTPESVFFGT

-575 HVFGHSGYTINDTY
+575 HVFGHSGYDVNDTY
-589 EQALPG
+589 ERPLPG

-608 VTAWDKANDFTE
+608 VTGWDKANDFTE
-620 DDNRKPM
+620 NDNRKPM
-627 YLKDLSYSYRDE
+627 FLKDMSYSYRDE
-639 DVADNA
+639 DVADSA
-645 WATGLNFL
+645 WATGMNFL
-653 RSHDIIDD
+653 RSHDIVDN
-661 FWPAVQSIYPYQD
+661 FWPAIQSIYPHQD

-690 YYGMEVWRSV
+690 YYGMEIWRSI

-718 NRLIGGKFTED
+718 YRIIGGKFTED
-729 VRIIP
+729 VRIVV

-782 APAN
+782 APA

>member
-16 TQDNSRRTI
+16 TQDNSRRPI
-25 PADPIPSSMT
+25 PADPITASMT

-69 SAFYHHSTELLTEMA
+69 SAFYHHSTEFLSGMA
-84 RLGIPMFVKRFI
+84 GLGIPMFVKRFI
-96 PEGAKKAMLRVSLE
+96 PEGATKAMLRVSLE
-110 LIATDLPIY
+110 LIATDLPNY

-128 QTVDALTGVGTPV
+128 QTVDPVTGIATAVT
-141 VNGTTQGTRAIL
+141 NGTVQGTRAII
-153 HVGVTQYAN
+153 HVGVSQFAP
-162 ENRAFAAANI
+162 ENRKFAAANI

-177 SGSLQVNGKFL
+177 EGSVAVNGKFL
-188 GEITRADGSKEHPTS
+188 GEITRADGSKEHPKS

-214 SEGEYGNNVGIVLEV
+214 SEGEYGNNIGLVLEV
-229 PSLKQ
+229 PTLKQ

-244 KNKAFPVRASVVER
+244 KNKAFPVRVSVVER
-258 ADRYTTPQV
+258 EDRYTTPQV
-267 VPNLASE
+267 VPSLKSE
-274 LQQDV
+274 LQLDV
-279 FLKTRAVDHISGKNI
+279 FMKSRAVDHISGKNI
-294 SFARRM
+294 SFARKLI
-300 VESFN
+300 ENFN
-305 RKMTATQTP
+305 RKMTATETP
-314 VWGPFGQ
+314 IWGPFGN
-321 IHVYEKNLNEIQQLL
+321 IHVYEKNLNEIQQML
-336 CEGYTYTDTD
+336 CEGYAYTDTD
-346 GNDIGIAGEGTYDD
+346 GNDIVVAGEGSYDD

-375 PINFGLFNIFTGR
+375 PLNFGLFNIFTGR
-388 DVNEVPYFSYDVRD
+388 DVNDVPYFSFDVRD
-402 SLMFGGVAINS
+402 SLMFGGVAVNS
-413 ESVVYAEGGEDGL
+413 ESVVYADGGEDGL
-426 WYFADGTPAGLV
+426 WSFADGSPATLV
-438 NLKILDD
+438 NLKLLDD
-445 AYRGFLTNFGRGKDK
+445 AMRNFLNTFGRGKDQ

-471 VIDTG
+471 VVDTG

-490 ARPDIHL
+490 ARPDIHM
-497 EIGTQSVAEKGVVT
+497 EIGTQAVAEKGNVT
-511 VDLGPVYKGYTTNVE
+511 VDLGPVYKGYSTNTEV
-526 SALSSELL
+526 ALSSELL

-544 GEQDEAIATRLRT
+544 AEQDEAIATRLRT
-557 YFGLTPESVFFGT
+557 FFSLTPESVFFGT

-575 HVFGHSGYTINDTY
+575 HVFGHSGFDVDDTY
-589 EQALPG
+589 ERPLPG

-608 VTAWDKANDFTE
+608 VTGWDKASDFTE
-620 DDNRKPM
+620 NDNRKPM
-627 YLKDLSYSYRDE
+627 FLKDMSYSYRDE
-639 DVADNA
+639 DVADSA
-645 WATGLNFL
+645 WATGMNFL
-653 RSHDIIDD
+653 RSHDIVDH
-661 FWPAVQSIYPYQD
+661 FWPAIQSIYPYQD

-690 YYGMEVWRSV
+690 YYGMEIWRSI

-718 NRLIGGKFTED
+718 YRIIGGKFTED
-729 VRIIP
+729 VRIVV

-782 APAN
+782 APA

>member
-16 TQDNSRRTI
+16 TQDNSRRSI
-25 PADPIPSSMT
+25 PADPITASMT

-49 VTLTTTSANILYGNK
+49 ITLTTTSANILYGNK

-69 SAFYHHSTELLTEMA
+69 SAFYHHSTELLSELA
-84 RLGIPMFVKRFI
+84 GLGIPMFVKRFI
-96 PEGAKKAMLRVSLE
+96 PEGAAKAMLRVSIE
-110 LIATDLPIY
+110 LIATDLPNY

-128 QTVDALTGVGTPV
+128 QSVDPVTGVATSV
-141 VNGTTQGTRAIL
+141 TNGTVQGTRAII
-153 HVGVTQYAN
+153 HVGVSQFAP
-162 ENRAFAAANI
+162 ENRQFARGNI
-172 MDDFR
+172 MNDFR
-177 SGSLQVNGKFL
+177 EGSLAVNGKFL
-188 GEITRADGSKEHPTS
+188 GEITRVDGSKEHPKS

-214 SEGEYGNNVGIVLEV
+214 SEGEFGNNIGLVLEV
-229 PSLKQ
+229 PTLKQ

-244 KNKAFPVRASVVER
+244 KNKAFPVRVSVVER
-258 ADRYTTPQV
+258 EDRYTTPQV
-267 VPNLASE
+267 VPSLKSE
-274 LQQDV
+274 LQLDV
-279 FLKTRAVDHISGKNI
+279 FMKSRAVDYISGKNI
-294 SFARRM
+294 SFARKLI
-300 VESFN
+300 ENFN
-305 RKMTATQTP
+305 RKMTATETP
-314 VWGPFGQ
+314 IWGPFGD

-336 CEGYTYTDTD
+336 CEGYAYTDSD
-346 GNDIGIAGEGTYDD
+346 GIDIAIPGEGSYDD
-360 DAFDY
+360 DAFDF

-388 DVNEVPYFSYDVRD
+388 DVNDVPYFSFDVRD
-402 SLMFGGVAINS
+402 SLMFGGVAVNS
-413 ESVVYAEGGEDGL
+413 ESVVYAQGGEDGL
-426 WYFADGTPAGLV
+426 WSFADGSPATLV
-438 NLKILDD
+438 NLKMLDD
-445 AYRGFLTNFGRGKDK
+445 AMRNFLNTFGRGKDQ

-471 VIDTG
+471 VIDSG

-497 EIGTQSVAEKGVVT
+497 EIGTQAVAEKTNVS
-511 VDLGPVYKGYTTNVE
+511 VDLGPVYKGYSTSAET
-526 SALSSELL
+526 ALSSELL
-534 DGWNWQPRLT
+534 DGWNWQARLT

-557 YFGLTPESVFFGT
+557 FFGLTPESVFFGT

-575 HVFGHSGYTINDTY
+575 HVFGHSGYDVNDTY
-589 EQALPG
+589 ERPLPG

-608 VTAWDKANDFTE
+608 VTGWDKANDFTE
-620 DDNRKPM
+620 NDNRKPM
-627 YLKDLSYSYRDE
+627 FLKDMSYSYRDE
-639 DVADNA
+639 DVADSA
-645 WATGLNFL
+645 WATGMNFL
-653 RSHDIIDD
+653 RSHDIVDN
-661 FWPAVQSIYPYQD
+661 FWPAIQSIYPHQD

-690 YYGMEVWRSV
+690 YYGMEIWRSI

-718 NRLIGGKFTED
+718 YRIIGGKFTED
-729 VRIIP
+729 VRIVV

-782 APAN
+782 APA

>member
-16 TQDNSRRTI
+16 TQDNSRRSI
-25 PADPIPSSMT
+25 PADPITASMT

-49 VTLTTTSANILYGNK
+49 ITLTTTSANILYGNK

-69 SAFYHHSTELLTEMA
+69 SAFYHHSTELLSELA
-84 RLGIPMFVKRFI
+84 GLGIPMFVKRFI
-96 PEGAKKAMLRVSLE
+96 PEGATKAMLRVSIE
-110 LIATDLPIY
+110 LIATDLPNY
-119 ERNSDGTIK
+119 ERNSDGAIK
-128 QTVDALTGVGTPV
+128 QSVDPVTGVATSV
-141 VNGTTQGTRAIL
+141 TNGTVQGTRAII
-153 HVGVTQYAN
+153 HVGVSQFAP
-162 ENRAFAAANI
+162 ENRQFARGNI
-172 MDDFR
+172 MNDFR
-177 SGSLQVNGKFL
+177 EGSLAVNGKFL
-188 GEITRADGSKEHPTS
+188 GEITCVDGSKEHPKS

-214 SEGEYGNNVGIVLEV
+214 SEGEFGNNIGLVLEV
-229 PSLKQ
+229 PTLKQ

-244 KNKAFPVRASVVER
+244 KNKAFPVRVSVVER
-258 ADRYTTPQV
+258 EDRYTTPQV
-267 VPNLASE
+267 VPSLKSE
-274 LQQDV
+274 LQLDV
-279 FLKTRAVDHISGKNI
+279 FMKSRAVDYISGKNI
-294 SFARRM
+294 SFARKLI
-300 VESFN
+300 ENFN
-305 RKMTATQTP
+305 RKMTATETP
-314 VWGPFGQ
+314 IWGPFGD

-336 CEGYTYTDTD
+336 CEGYAYTDSD
-346 GNDIGIAGEGTYDD
+346 GIDIAIPGEGSYDD
-360 DAFDY
+360 DAFDF

-388 DVNEVPYFSYDVRD
+388 DVNDVPYFSFDVRD
-402 SLMFGGVAINS
+402 SLMFGGVAVNS
-413 ESVVYAEGGEDGL
+413 ESVVYAQGGEDGL
-426 WYFADGTPAGLV
+426 WSFADGSPATLV
-438 NLKILDD
+438 NLKMLDD
-445 AYRGFLTNFGRGKDK
+445 AMRNFLNTFGRGKDQ

-471 VIDTG
+471 VIDSG

-497 EIGTQSVAEKGVVT
+497 EIGTQAVAEKTNVS
-511 VDLGPVYKGYTTNVE
+511 VDLGPVYKGYSTSAET
-526 SALSSELL
+526 ALSSELL
-534 DGWNWQPRLT
+534 DGWNWQARLT

-557 YFGLTPESVFFGT
+557 FFGLTPESVFFGT

-575 HVFGHSGYTINDTY
+575 HVFGHSGYDVNDTY
-589 EQALPG
+589 ERPLPG

-608 VTAWDKANDFTE
+608 VTGWDKANDFTE
-620 DDNRKPM
+620 NDNRKPM
-627 YLKDLSYSYRDE
+627 FLKDMSYSYRDE
-639 DVADNA
+639 DVADSA
-645 WATGLNFL
+645 WATGMNFL
-653 RSHDIIDD
+653 RSHDIVDN
-661 FWPAVQSIYPYQD
+661 FWPAIQSIYPHQD

-690 YYGMEVWRSV
+690 YYGMEIWRSI

-718 NRLIGGKFTED
+718 YRIIGGKFTED
-729 VRIIP
+729 VRIVV

-782 APAN
+782 APA

>member
-16 TQDNSRRTI
+16 TQDNSRRSI
-25 PADPIPSSMT
+25 PADPITASMT

-69 SAFYHHSTELLTEMA
+69 SAFYHHSTELLSELA
-84 RLGIPMFVKRFI
+84 GLGIPLFVKRFI
-96 PEGAKKAMLRVSLE
+96 PEGATKAMLRVSIE
-110 LIATDLPIY
+110 LIATDLPNY

-128 QTVDALTGVGTPV
+128 QTVDPMTGIATSVT
-141 VNGTTQGTRAIL
+141 NGTVQGTRAII
-153 HVGVTQYAN
+153 HVGVGQFAP
-162 ENRAFAAANI
+162 ENRQFARANI

-177 SGSLQVNGKFL
+177 EGSIAVNGKFL
-188 GEITRADGSKEHPTS
+188 GEITRADGSKEHPKS

-214 SEGEYGNNVGIVLEV
+214 SEGEFGNNIGLVLEV
-229 PSLKQ
+229 PTLKQ

-244 KNKAFPVRASVVER
+244 KNKAFPVRVSVVER
-258 ADRYTTPQV
+258 EDRYTTPQV
-267 VPNLASE
+267 VPSLKSE
-274 LQQDV
+274 LQLDV
-279 FLKTRAVDHISGKNI
+279 FMKTRAVDYISGKNI
-294 SFARRM
+294 SFARKLI
-300 VESFN
+300 ENFN
-305 RKMTATQTP
+305 RKMTATETP
-314 VWGPFGQ
+314 IWGPFGD

-336 CEGYTYTDTD
+336 CEGYAYTDTD
-346 GNDIGIAGEGTYDD
+346 GNDIAIPGEGAYDD

-365 GRTVDHALSQ
+365 GRTVDHVLSQ

-388 DVNEVPYFSYDVRD
+388 DVNDVPYFSFDVRD
-402 SLMFGGVAINS
+402 SLMFGGVAVNS
-413 ESVVYAEGGEDGL
+413 ESVVYAQGGEDGL
-426 WYFADGTPAGLV
+426 WSFADGSPATLV
-438 NLKILDD
+438 NLKLLDD
-445 AYRGFLTNFGRGKDK
+445 AMRNFLNTFGRGKDQ

-471 VIDTG
+471 VIDSG

-497 EIGTQSVAEKGVVT
+497 EIGAQAVAEKSNVS
-511 VDLGPVYKGYTTNVE
+511 VDLGPVYKGYSTSAET
-526 SALSSELL
+526 ALSSELL

-557 YFGLTPESVFFGT
+557 FFGLTPESVFFGT

-575 HVFGHSGYTINDTY
+575 HVFGHSGFDINDTY
-589 EQALPG
+589 ERPLPG

-608 VTAWDKANDFTE
+608 VTGWDKANDFTE
-620 DDNRKPM
+620 NDNRKPM
-627 YLKDLSYSYRDE
+627 FLKDLSYSYRDE
-639 DVADNA
+639 DVADSA
-645 WATGLNFL
+645 WATGMNFL
-653 RSHDIIDD
+653 RSHDIVDN
-661 FWPAVQSIYPYQD
+661 FWPAIQSIYPYQD

-690 YYGMEVWRSV
+690 YYGMEIWRSI

-718 NRLIGGKFTED
+718 YRIIGGKFTED
-729 VRIIP
+729 VRIVV

-782 APAN
+782 APA

>member
-16 TQDNSRRTI
+16 TQDNSRRPI
-25 PADPIPSSMT
+25 PADPITASMT

-69 SAFYHHSTELLTEMA
+69 SAFYHHSTEFLSGMA
-84 RLGIPMFVKRFI
+84 GLGIPMFVKRFI
-96 PEGAKKAMLRVSLE
+96 PEGATKAMLRVSLE
-110 LIATDLPIY
+110 LIATDLPNY

-128 QTVDALTGVGTPV
+128 QTVDPITGIATAVT
-141 VNGTTQGTRAIL
+141 NGTVQGTRAII
-153 HVGVTQYAN
+153 HVGVSKFAP
-162 ENRAFAAANI
+162 ENRKFAAANI
-172 MDDFR
+172 MNDFR
-177 SGSLQVNGKFL
+177 DGSVAVNGKFL
-188 GEITRADGSKEHPTS
+188 GEITRGDGSKEHPKS

-214 SEGEYGNNVGIVLEV
+214 SEGEYGNNIGLVLEV
-229 PSLKQ
+229 PTLKQ

-244 KNKAFPVRASVVER
+244 KNKAFPVRVSVVER
-258 ADRYTTPQV
+258 EDRYTTPQV
-267 VPNLASE
+267 VPSLKSE
-274 LQQDV
+274 LQLDV
-279 FLKTRAVDHISGKNI
+279 FMKSRAVDNISGKNI
-294 SFARRM
+294 SFARKLI
-300 VESFN
+300 ENFN
-305 RKMTATQTP
+305 RKMTATETP
-314 VWGPFGQ
+314 IWGPFGN
-321 IHVYEKNLNEIQQLL
+321 IHVYEKNLNEIQKML
-336 CEGYTYTDTD
+336 CEGYAYTDTD
-346 GNDIGIAGEGTYDD
+346 GNAVVIAGEGSYDD

-375 PINFGLFNIFTGR
+375 PLNFGLFNIFTGR
-388 DVNEVPYFSYDVRD
+388 DVNDVPYFSFDVRD
-402 SLMFGGVAINS
+402 SLMFGGVAVNS
-413 ESVVYAEGGEDGL
+413 ESVVYADGGEDGL
-426 WYFADGTPAGLV
+426 WSFADGSPATLV
-438 NLKILDD
+438 NLKMLDD
-445 AYRGFLTNFGRGKDK
+445 AMRNFLNTFGHGKDQ

-471 VIDTG
+471 VVDTG
-476 WSLDTKLA
+476 WSLDTKFA

-490 ARPDIHL
+490 ARPDIHM
-497 EIGTQSVAEKGVVT
+497 EIGTQAVAEKGNVT
-511 VDLGPVYKGYTTNVE
+511 VDLGPVYKGYSTNTEV
-526 SALSSELL
+526 ALSSELL

-544 GEQDEAIATRLRT
+544 AEQDEAIATRLRT
-557 YFGLTPESVFFGT
+557 FFSLTPESVFFGT

-575 HVFGHSGYTINDTY
+575 HVFGHSGFDVDDTY
-589 EQALPG
+589 ERPLPG

-603 ARFTG
+603 ARFTS
-608 VTAWDKANDFTE
+608 VTGWDKASDFTE
-620 DDNRKPM
+620 NDNRKPM
-627 YLKDLSYSYRDE
+627 FLKDMSYSYRDE
-639 DVADNA
+639 DVADSA
-645 WATGLNFL
+645 WATGMNFL
-653 RSHDIIDD
+653 RSHDIVDH
-661 FWPAVQSIYPYQD
+661 FWPAIQSIYPHQD

-690 YYGMEVWRSV
+690 YYGMEVWRSI

-718 NRLIGGKFTED
+718 YRIIGGKFTED
-729 VRIIP
+729 VRIVV

-782 APAN
+782 APA

>member
-16 TQDNSRRTI
+16 TQDNSRRSI
-25 PADPIPSSMT
+25 PADPITASMT

-49 VTLTTTSANILYGNK
+49 ITLTTTSANILYGNK

-69 SAFYHHSTELLTEMA
+69 SAFYHHSTELLSELA
-84 RLGIPMFVKRFI
+84 GLGIPLFVKRFI
-96 PEGAKKAMLRVSLE
+96 PEGATKAMLRVSIE
-110 LIATDLPIY
+110 LIATDLPNY
-119 ERNSDGTIK
+119 ERNSDGAIK
-128 QTVDALTGVGTPV
+128 QSVDPVTGVATSV
-141 VNGTTQGTRAIL
+141 TNGTVQGTRAII
-153 HVGVTQYAN
+153 HVGVSQFAP
-162 ENRAFAAANI
+162 ENRQFARGNI

-177 SGSLQVNGKFL
+177 EGSLAVNGKFL
-188 GEITRADGSKEHPTS
+188 GEITRVDGSKEHPKS

-214 SEGEYGNNVGIVLEV
+214 SEGEFGNNIGLVLEV
-229 PSLKQ
+229 PTLKQ

-244 KNKAFPVRASVVER
+244 KNKAFPVRVSVVER
-258 ADRYTTPQV
+258 EDRYTTPQV
-267 VPNLASE
+267 VPSLKSE
-274 LQQDV
+274 LQLDV
-279 FLKTRAVDHISGKNI
+279 FMKSRAVDYISGKNI
-294 SFARRM
+294 SFARKLI
-300 VESFN
+300 ENFN
-305 RKMTATQTP
+305 RKMTATETP
-314 VWGPFGQ
+314 IWGPFGD

-336 CEGYTYTDTD
+336 CEGYAYTDSD
-346 GNDIGIAGEGTYDD
+346 GIDIAIPGEGSYDD
-360 DAFDY
+360 DAFDF

-388 DVNEVPYFSYDVRD
+388 DVNDVPYFSFDVRD
-402 SLMFGGVAINS
+402 SLMFGGVAVNS
-413 ESVVYAEGGEDGL
+413 ESVVYAQGGEDGL
-426 WYFADGTPAGLV
+426 WSFADGSPATLV
-438 NLKILDD
+438 NLKMLDD
-445 AYRGFLTNFGRGKDK
+445 AMRNFLNTFGRGKDQ

-471 VIDTG
+471 VIDSG

-497 EIGTQSVAEKGVVT
+497 EIGTQAVAEKTNVS
-511 VDLGPVYKGYTTNVE
+511 VDLGPVYKGYSTSAET
-526 SALSSELL
+526 ALSSKLL
-534 DGWNWQPRLT
+534 DGWNWQARLT

-557 YFGLTPESVFFGT
+557 FFGLTPESVFFGT

-575 HVFGHSGYTINDTY
+575 HVFGHSGYDVNDTY
-589 EQALPG
+589 ERPLPG

-608 VTAWDKANDFTE
+608 VTGWDKANDFTE
-620 DDNRKPM
+620 NDNRKPM
-627 YLKDLSYSYRDE
+627 FLKDMSYSYRDE
-639 DVADNA
+639 DVADSA
-645 WATGLNFL
+645 WATGMNFL
-653 RSHDIIDD
+653 RSHDIVDN
-661 FWPAVQSIYPYQD
+661 FWPAIQSIYPHQD

-690 YYGMEVWRSV
+690 YYGMEIWRSI

-718 NRLIGGKFTED
+718 YRIIGGKFTED
-729 VRIIP
+729 VRIVV

-782 APAN
+782 APA

>member
-16 TQDNSRRTI
+16 TQDNSRRSI
-25 PADPIPSSMT
+25 PADPITASMT

-69 SAFYHHSTELLTEMA
+69 SAFYHHSTELLSELA
-84 RLGIPMFVKRFI
+84 GLGIPLFVKRFI
-96 PEGAKKAMLRVSLE
+96 PEGATKAMLRVSIE
-110 LIATDLPIY
+110 LIATDLPNY

-128 QTVDALTGVGTPV
+128 QTVDPMTGIATSVT
-141 VNGTTQGTRAIL
+141 NGTVQGTRAII
-153 HVGVTQYAN
+153 HVGVGQFAP
-162 ENRAFAAANI
+162 ENRQFARANI

-177 SGSLQVNGKFL
+177 EGSIAVNGKFL
-188 GEITRADGSKEHPTS
+188 GEITRADGSKEHPKS

-214 SEGEYGNNVGIVLEV
+214 SEGEFGNNIGLVLEV
-229 PSLKQ
+229 PTLKQ

-244 KNKAFPVRASVVER
+244 KNKAFPVRVSVVER
-258 ADRYTTPQV
+258 EDRYTTPQV
-267 VPNLASE
+267 VPSLKSE
-274 LQQDV
+274 LQLDV
-279 FLKTRAVDHISGKNI
+279 FMKTRAVDYISGKNI
-294 SFARRM
+294 SFARKLI
-300 VESFN
+300 ENFN
-305 RKMTATQTP
+305 RKMTATETP
-314 VWGPFGQ
+314 IWGPFGD

-336 CEGYTYTDTD
+336 CEGYAYTDTD
-346 GNDIGIAGEGTYDD
+346 GNDIAIPGEGSYDD

-365 GRTVDHALSQ
+365 GRTVDHVLSQ

-388 DVNEVPYFSYDVRD
+388 DVNDVPYFSFDVRD
-402 SLMFGGVAINS
+402 SLMFGGVAVNS
-413 ESVVYAEGGEDGL
+413 ESVVYAQGGEDGL
-426 WYFADGTPAGLV
+426 WSFADGSPATLV
-438 NLKILDD
+438 NLKLLDD
-445 AYRGFLTNFGRGKDK
+445 AMRNFLNTFGRGKDQ

-471 VIDTG
+471 VIDSG

-497 EIGTQSVAEKGVVT
+497 EIGAQAVAEKSNVS
-511 VDLGPVYKGYTTNVE
+511 VDLGPVYKGYSTSAET
-526 SALSSELL
+526 ALSSELL

-557 YFGLTPESVFFGT
+557 FFGLTPESVFFGT

-575 HVFGHSGYTINDTY
+575 HVFGHSGFDINDTY
-589 EQALPG
+589 ERPLPG

-608 VTAWDKANDFTE
+608 VTGWDKANDFTE
-620 DDNRKPM
+620 NDNRKPM
-627 YLKDLSYSYRDE
+627 FLKDLSYSYRDE
-639 DVADNA
+639 DVADSA
-645 WATGLNFL
+645 WATGMNFL
-653 RSHDIIDD
+653 RSHDIVDN
-661 FWPAVQSIYPYQD
+661 FWPAIQSIYPYQD

-690 YYGMEVWRSV
+690 YYGMEIWRSI

-718 NRLIGGKFTED
+718 YRIIGGKFTED
-729 VRIIP
+729 VRIVV

-782 APAN
+782 APA

>member
-16 TQDNSRRTI
+16 TQDNSRRPI
-25 PADPIPSSMT
+25 PADPITASMT

-69 SAFYHHSTELLTEMA
+69 SAFYHHSTEFLSGMA
-84 RLGIPMFVKRFI
+84 GLGIPMFVKRFI
-96 PEGAKKAMLRVSLE
+96 PEGATKAMLRVSLE
-110 LIATDLPIY
+110 LIATDLPNY

-128 QTVDALTGVGTPV
+128 QTVDPITGIATAVT
-141 VNGTTQGTRAIL
+141 NGTVQGTRAII
-153 HVGVTQYAN
+153 HVGVSQFAP
-162 ENRAFAAANI
+162 ENRNFAAANI

-177 SGSLQVNGKFL
+177 DGSVAVNGKFL
-188 GEITRADGSKEHPTS
+188 GEITRADGSKEHPKS

-214 SEGEYGNNVGIVLEV
+214 SEGEYGNNIGLVLEV
-229 PSLKQ
+229 PTLKQ

-244 KNKAFPVRASVVER
+244 KNKAFPVRVSVVER
-258 ADRYTTPQV
+258 EDRYTTPQV
-267 VPNLASE
+267 VPSLKSE
-274 LQQDV
+274 LQLDV
-279 FLKTRAVDHISGKNI
+279 FMKTRAVDHISGKNI
-294 SFARRM
+294 SFARKLI
-300 VESFN
+300 ENFN
-305 RKMTATQTP
+305 RKMTATETP
-314 VWGPFGQ
+314 IWGPFGN
-321 IHVYEKNLNEIQQLL
+321 IHVYEKNLNEIQQML
-336 CEGYTYTDTD
+336 CEGYAYTDTD
-346 GNDIGIAGEGTYDD
+346 GNDIVIAGEGSYDD

-375 PINFGLFNIFTGR
+375 PLNFGLFNIFTGR
-388 DVNEVPYFSYDVRD
+388 DVNDVPYFSFDVRD
-402 SLMFGGVAINS
+402 SLMFGGVAVNS
-413 ESVVYAEGGEDGL
+413 ESVVYADGGVDGL
-426 WYFADGTPAGLV
+426 WSFADGSPATLV
-438 NLKILDD
+438 NLKLLDD
-445 AYRGFLTNFGRGKDK
+445 AMRNFLNTFGRGKDQ

-471 VIDTG
+471 VVDTG

-484 HSNILS
+484 HSNILA
-490 ARPDIHL
+490 ARPDIHM
-497 EIGTQSVAEKGVVT
+497 EIGTQAVAEKGNVT
-511 VDLGPVYKGYTTNVE
+511 VDLGPVYKGYSAKAE
-526 SALSSELL
+526 EALSSKLL

-544 GEQDEAIATRLRT
+544 AEQDEAIATRLRT
-557 YFGLTPESVFFGT
+557 FFSLTPESVFFGT

-575 HVFGHSGYTINDTY
+575 HVFGHSGFDVDDTY
-589 EQALPG
+589 ERPLPG

-608 VTAWDKANDFTE
+608 VTGWDKANDFTE
-620 DDNRKPM
+620 NDNRKPM
-627 YLKDLSYSYRDE
+627 FLKDMSYSYRDE
-639 DVADNA
+639 DVADSA
-645 WATGLNFL
+645 WATGMNFL
-653 RSHDIIDD
+653 RSHDIVDN
-661 FWPAVQSIYPYQD
+661 FWPAIQSIYPHQD

-690 YYGMEVWRSV
+690 YYGMEVWRSI

-718 NRLIGGKFTED
+718 YRIIGGKFTED
-729 VRIIP
+729 VRIVV

-782 APAN
+782 APA

>member
-16 TQDNSRRTI
+16 TQDNSRRSI
-25 PADPIPSSMT
+25 PADPITASMT

-49 VTLTTTSANILYGNK
+49 ITLTTTSANILYGNK

-69 SAFYHHSTELLTEMA
+69 SAFYHHSTELLSELA
-84 RLGIPMFVKRFI
+84 GLGIPMFVKRFI
-96 PEGAKKAMLRVSLE
+96 PEGAAKAMLRVSIE
-110 LIATDLPIY
+110 LIATDLPNY

-128 QTVDALTGVGTPV
+128 QSVDPVTGVATSV
-141 VNGTTQGTRAIL
+141 TNGTVQGTRAII
-153 HVGVTQYAN
+153 HVGISQFAP
-162 ENRAFAAANI
+162 ENRQFARGNI
-172 MDDFR
+172 MNDFR
-177 SGSLQVNGKFL
+177 EGSLAVNGKFL
-188 GEITRADGSKEHPTS
+188 GEITRVDGSKEHPKS

-214 SEGEYGNNVGIVLEV
+214 SEGEFGNNIGLVLEV
-229 PSLKQ
+229 PTLKQ

-244 KNKAFPVRASVVER
+244 KNKAFPVRVSVVER
-258 ADRYTTPQV
+258 EDRYTTPQV
-267 VPNLASE
+267 VPSLKSE
-274 LQQDV
+274 LQLDV
-279 FLKTRAVDHISGKNI
+279 FMKSRAVDYISGKNI
-294 SFARRM
+294 SFARKLI
-300 VESFN
+300 ENFN
-305 RKMTATQTP
+305 RKMTATETP
-314 VWGPFGQ
+314 IWGPFGD

-336 CEGYTYTDTD
+336 CEGYAYTDSD
-346 GNDIGIAGEGTYDD
+346 GIDIAIPGEGSYDD
-360 DAFDY
+360 DAFDF

-388 DVNEVPYFSYDVRD
+388 DVNDVPYFSFDVRD
-402 SLMFGGVAINS
+402 SLMFGGVAVNS
-413 ESVVYAEGGEDGL
+413 ESVVYAQGGEDGL
-426 WYFADGTPAGLV
+426 WSFADGSPATLV
-438 NLKILDD
+438 NLKMLDD
-445 AYRGFLTNFGRGKDK
+445 AMRNFLNTFGRGKDQ

-471 VIDTG
+471 VIDSG

-497 EIGTQSVAEKGVVT
+497 EIGTQAVAEKTNVS
-511 VDLGPVYKGYTTNVE
+511 VDLGPVYKGYSTSAET
-526 SALSSELL
+526 ALSSELL
-534 DGWNWQPRLT
+534 DGWNWQARLT

-557 YFGLTPESVFFGT
+557 FFGLTPESVFFGT

-575 HVFGHSGYTINDTY
+575 HVFGHSGYDVNDTY
-589 EQALPG
+589 ERPLPG

-608 VTAWDKANDFTE
+608 VTGWDKANDFTE
-620 DDNRKPM
+620 NDNRKPM
-627 YLKDLSYSYRDE
+627 FLKDMSYSYRDE
-639 DVADNA
+639 DVADSA
-645 WATGLNFL
+645 WATGMNFL
-653 RSHDIIDD
+653 RSHDIVDN
-661 FWPAVQSIYPYQD
+661 FWPAIQSIYPHQD

-690 YYGMEVWRSV
+690 YYGMEIWRSI

-718 NRLIGGKFTED
+718 YRIIGGKFTED
-729 VRIIP
+729 VRIVV

-782 APAN
+782 APA

>member
-16 TQDNSRRTI
+16 TQDNSRRSI
-25 PADPIPSSMT
+25 PADPITASMT

-69 SAFYHHSTELLTEMA
+69 SAFYHHSTELLSGMA
-84 RLGIPMFVKRFI
+84 GLGIPLFVKRFI
-96 PEGAKKAMLRVSLE
+96 PEGATKAMLRVSIE
-110 LIATDLPIY
+110 LIATDLPNY

-128 QTVDALTGVGTPV
+128 QTVDPMTGIATSVT
-141 VNGTTQGTRAIL
+141 NGTVQGTRAII
-153 HVGVTQYAN
+153 HVGVGQFAP
-162 ENRAFAAANI
+162 ENRQFARANI

-177 SGSLQVNGKFL
+177 DGSLAVNGKFL
-188 GEITRADGSKEHPTS
+188 GEITRVDGSKEHPKS

-214 SEGEYGNNVGIVLEV
+214 SEGEYGNNLGLVLEV

-244 KNKAFPVRASVVER
+244 KNKAFPIRVSVVER
-258 ADRYTTPQV
+258 EDRYTTPQV
-267 VPNLASE
+267 VPSLKSE
-274 LQQDV
+274 LQLDV
-279 FLKTRAVDHISGKNI
+279 FMKTRAVDYISGKNI
-294 SFARRM
+294 SFARKLI
-300 VESFN
+300 ENFN
-305 RKMTATQTP
+305 RKMTATETP
-314 VWGPFGQ
+314 IWGPFGD

-336 CEGYTYTDTD
+336 CEGYAYTDTD
-346 GNDIGIAGEGTYDD
+346 GNDIAIPGEGSYDD

-388 DVNEVPYFSYDVRD
+388 DVNDVPYFSFDVRD

-413 ESVVYAEGGEDGL
+413 ESVVYAQGGEDGL
-426 WYFADGTPAGLV
+426 WSFADGSPATLV
-438 NLKILDD
+438 NLKMLDD
-445 AYRGFLTNFGRGKDK
+445 AMRDFLKTFGRGKDQ

-471 VIDTG
+471 VIDSG

-497 EIGTQSVAEKGVVT
+497 EIGTQAVAEKTNVS
-511 VDLGPVYKGYTTNVE
+511 VDLGPVYKGYSTSAET
-526 SALSSELL
+526 ALSSELL

-557 YFGLTPESVFFGT
+557 FFGLTPESVFFGT

-575 HVFGHSGYTINDTY
+575 HVFGHSGFDINDTY
-589 EQALPG
+589 ERPLPG

-608 VTAWDKANDFTE
+608 VTGWDKANDFTE
-620 DDNRKPM
+620 NDNRKPM
-627 YLKDLSYSYRDE
+627 FLKDMSYSYRDE
-639 DVADNA
+639 DVADSA
-645 WATGLNFL
+645 WATGMNFL
-653 RSHDIIDD
+653 RSHDIVDN
-661 FWPAVQSIYPYQD
+661 FWPGIQSIYPYQD

-690 YYGMEVWRSV
+690 YYGMELWRSV

-718 NRLIGGKFTED
+718 YRIIGGKFTED
-729 VRIIP
+729 VRIIV

-739 EADVA
+739 EADIA

-782 APAN
+782 APA

>member
-16 TQDNSRRTI
+16 TQDNSRRPI
-25 PADPIPSSMT
+25 PADPITASMT

-69 SAFYHHSTELLTEMA
+69 SAFYHHSTEFLSGMA
-84 RLGIPMFVKRFI
+84 GLGIPMFVKRFI
-96 PEGAKKAMLRVSLE
+96 PEGATKAMLRVSLE
-110 LIATDLPIY
+110 LIATDLPNY

-128 QTVDALTGVGTPV
+128 QTVDPITGIATAVT
-141 VNGTTQGTRAIL
+141 NGTVQGTRAII
-153 HVGVTQYAN
+153 HVGVSQFAP
-162 ENRAFAAANI
+162 ENRNFAAANI

-177 SGSLQVNGKFL
+177 DGSVAVNGKFL
-188 GEITRADGSKEHPTS
+188 GEITRTDGSKEHPKS

-214 SEGEYGNNVGIVLEV
+214 SEGEYGNNIGLVLEV
-229 PSLKQ
+229 PTLKQ

-258 ADRYTTPQV
+258 EDRYTTPQV
-267 VPNLASE
+267 VPSLKSE
-274 LQQDV
+274 LQLDV
-279 FLKTRAVDHISGKNI
+279 FMKSRAVDHISGKNI
-294 SFARRM
+294 SFARKLI
-300 VESFN
+300 ENFN
-305 RKMTATQTP
+305 RKMTATETP
-314 VWGPFGQ
+314 IWGPFGN
-321 IHVYEKNLNEIQQLL
+321 IHVYEKNLNEIQQML
-336 CEGYTYTDTD
+336 CEGYAYTDTD
-346 GNDIGIAGEGTYDD
+346 GNDIVIAGEGSYDD

-375 PINFGLFNIFTGR
+375 PLNFSLFNIFTGR
-388 DVNEVPYFSYDVRD
+388 DVNDVPYFSFDVRD
-402 SLMFGGVAINS
+402 SLMFGGVAVNS
-413 ESVVYAEGGEDGL
+413 ESVVYADGGEDGL
-426 WYFADGTPAGLV
+426 WSFADGSPATLV
-438 NLKILDD
+438 NLKLLDG
-445 AYRGFLTNFGRGKDK
+445 AMRNFLNTFGRGKDQ

-471 VIDTG
+471 VVDTG

-490 ARPDIHL
+490 ARPDIHM
-497 EIGTQSVAEKGVVT
+497 EIGTQAVAEKGNVS
-511 VDLGPVYKGYTTNVE
+511 VDLGPVYKGYSTNAEV
-526 SALSSELL
+526 ALSSELL

-544 GEQDEAIATRLRT
+544 AEQDEAIATRLRT
-557 YFGLTPESVFFGT
+557 FFSLTPESVFFGT

-575 HVFGHSGYTINDTY
+575 HVFGHSGFDVDDTY
-589 EQALPG
+589 ERPLPG

-608 VTAWDKANDFTE
+608 VTGWDKASDFTE
-620 DDNRKPM
+620 NDNRKPM
-627 YLKDLSYSYRDE
+627 FLKDMSYSYRDE
-639 DVADNA
+639 DVADSA
-645 WATGLNFL
+645 WATGMNFL
-653 RSHDIIDD
+653 RSHDIVDH
-661 FWPAVQSIYPYQD
+661 FWPAIQSIYPHQD

-690 YYGMEVWRSV
+690 YYGMEIWRSI

-718 NRLIGGKFTED
+718 YRIIGGKFTED
-729 VRIIP
+729 VRIVV

-782 APAN
+782 APA

>member
-16 TQDNSRRTI
+16 TQDNSRRSI
-25 PADPIPSSMT
+25 PADPITASMT

-49 VTLTTTSANILYGNK
+49 ITLTTTSANILYGNK

-69 SAFYHHSTELLTEMA
+69 SAFYHHSTELLSELA
-84 RLGIPMFVKRFI
+84 GLGIPMFVKRFI
-96 PEGAKKAMLRVSLE
+96 PEGATKAMLRVSIE
-110 LIATDLPIY
+110 LIATDLPNY
-119 ERNSDGTIK
+119 ERNSDGAIK
-128 QTVDALTGVGTPV
+128 QSVDPVTGVATSV
-141 VNGTTQGTRAIL
+141 TNGTVQGTRAII
-153 HVGVTQYAN
+153 HVGVSQFAP
-162 ENRAFAAANI
+162 ENRQFARGNI

-177 SGSLQVNGKFL
+177 EGSLAVNGKFL
-188 GEITRADGSKEHPTS
+188 GEITRVDGSKEHPKS

-214 SEGEYGNNVGIVLEV
+214 SEGEFGNNIGLVLEV
-229 PSLKQ
+229 PTLKQ

-244 KNKAFPVRASVVER
+244 KNKAFPVRVSVVER
-258 ADRYTTPQV
+258 EDRYTTPQV
-267 VPNLASE
+267 VPSLKSE
-274 LQQDV
+274 LQLDV
-279 FLKTRAVDHISGKNI
+279 FMKSRAVDYISGKNI
-294 SFARRM
+294 SFARKLI
-300 VESFN
+300 ENFN
-305 RKMTATQTP
+305 RKMTATETP
-314 VWGPFGQ
+314 IWGPFGD

-336 CEGYTYTDTD
+336 CEGYAYTDSD
-346 GNDIGIAGEGTYDD
+346 GDDIAIPGEGSYDD
-360 DAFDY
+360 DAFDF

-388 DVNEVPYFSYDVRD
+388 DVNDVPYFSFDVRD
-402 SLMFGGVAINS
+402 SLMFGGVAVNS
-413 ESVVYAEGGEDGL
+413 ESVVYAQGGEDGL
-426 WYFADGTPAGLV
+426 WSFADGSPATLV
-438 NLKILDD
+438 NLKMLDD
-445 AYRGFLTNFGRGKDK
+445 AMRNFLNTFGRGKDQ

-471 VIDTG
+471 VIDSG

-497 EIGTQSVAEKGVVT
+497 EIGTQAVAEKTNVS
-511 VDLGPVYKGYTTNVE
+511 VDLGPVYKGYSTSAET
-526 SALSSELL
+526 ALSSELL
-534 DGWNWQPRLT
+534 DGWNWQARLT

-557 YFGLTPESVFFGT
+557 FFGLTPESVFFGT

-575 HVFGHSGYTINDTY
+575 HVFGHSGFDINDTY
-589 EQALPG
+589 ERPLPG

-608 VTAWDKANDFTE
+608 VTGWDKANDFTE
-620 DDNRKPM
+620 NDNRKPM
-627 YLKDLSYSYRDE
+627 FLKDMSYSYRDE
-639 DVADNA
+639 DVADSA
-645 WATGLNFL
+645 WATGMNFL
-653 RSHDIIDD
+653 RSHDIVDN
-661 FWPAVQSIYPYQD
+661 FWPAIQSIYPHQD

-690 YYGMEVWRSV
+690 YYGMEIWRSI

-718 NRLIGGKFTED
+718 YRIIGGKFTED
-729 VRIIP
+729 VRIVV

-782 APAN
+782 APA

>member
-16 TQDNSRRTI
+16 TQDNSRRSI
-25 PADPIPSSMT
+25 PADPITASMT

-69 SAFYHHSTELLTEMA
+69 SAFYHHSTELLSSMA
-84 RLGIPMFVKRFI
+84 GLGIPMFVKRFI
-96 PEGAKKAMLRVSLE
+96 PEGATKAMLRVSIE
-110 LIATDLPIY
+110 LIATDLPNY

-128 QTVDALTGVGTPV
+128 QTVDPLTGVATSV
-141 VNGTTQGTRAIL
+141 TNGTVQGTRAII
-153 HVGVTQYAN
+153 HVGISQYAP
-162 ENRAFAAANI
+162 ENRQFARANI

-177 SGSLQVNGKFL
+177 DGSLAVNGKFL
-188 GEITRADGSKEHPTS
+188 GEITRTDGSKEHPKS

-214 SEGEYGNNVGIVLEV
+214 SEGEYGNNLGLVLEV
-229 PSLKQ
+229 PTLKQ

-244 KNKAFPVRASVVER
+244 KNKAFPVRVSVVER
-258 ADRYTTPQV
+258 EDRYSTPQV
-267 VPNLASE
+267 VPSLQSE
-274 LQQDV
+274 LQLDV
-279 FLKTRAVDHISGKNI
+279 FMKTRAVDYISGKNI
-294 SFARRM
+294 SFARKL
-300 VESFN
+300 VENFN
-305 RKMTATQTP
+305 RKMTATETP
-314 VWGPFGQ
+314 IWGPFGN

-336 CEGYTYTDTD
+336 CEGYAYTDTD
-346 GNDIGIAGEGTYDD
+346 GNDILIPGEGSYDD

-388 DVNEVPYFSYDVRD
+388 DVNDVPYFSFDVRD
-402 SLMFGGVAINS
+402 SLMFGGVAVNS
-413 ESVVYAEGGEDGL
+413 ESVVYAQGGEDGL
-426 WYFADGTPAGLV
+426 WSFADGSPATLV
-438 NLKILDD
+438 NLKMLDD
-445 AYRGFLTNFGRGKDK
+445 AYRNFLNTFGRGKDQ

-471 VIDTG
+471 VVDSG
-476 WSLDTKLA
+476 WSLETKLA

-497 EIGTQSVAEKGVVT
+497 EIGTQAVAEKGNVS
-511 VDLGPVYKGYTTNVE
+511 VDLGPVYKGYSTSAET
-526 SALSSELL
+526 ALSSELL

-557 YFGLTPESVFFGT
+557 FFGLTPESVFFGT

-575 HVFGHSGYTINDTY
+575 HVFGHSGFDVDDTY
-589 EQALPG
+589 EHPLPG

-608 VTAWDKANDFTE
+608 VTGWDKASDFTE
-620 DDNRKPM
+620 NDNRKPM
-627 YLKDLSYSYRDE
+627 FLKDMSYSYRDE
-639 DVADNA
+639 DVADSA
-645 WATGLNFL
+645 WATGMNFL
-653 RSHDIIDD
+653 RSHDIVDH
-661 FWPAVQSIYPYQD
+661 FWPAIQSIYPHQD

-690 YYGMEVWRSV
+690 YYGMEIWRSI

-718 NRLIGGKFTED
+718 YRIIGGKFTED
-729 VRIIP
+729 VRIVV

-782 APAN
+782 APA

>member
-16 TQDNSRRTI
+16 TQDNSRRSI
-25 PADPIPSSMT
+25 PADPITASMT

-69 SAFYHHSTELLTEMA
+69 SAFYHHSTELLSELA
-84 RLGIPMFVKRFI
+84 GLGIPLFVKRFI
-96 PEGAKKAMLRVSLE
+96 PEGATKAMLRVSIE
-110 LIATDLPIY
+110 LIATDLPNY
-119 ERNSDGTIK
+119 ERNSDGAIK
-128 QTVDALTGVGTPV
+128 QSVDPVTGVATSV
-141 VNGTTQGTRAIL
+141 TNGTVQGTRAII
-153 HVGVTQYAN
+153 HVGISQFAP
-162 ENRAFAAANI
+162 ENRQFARGNI

-177 SGSLQVNGKFL
+177 EGSLAVNGKFL
-188 GEITRADGSKEHPTS
+188 GEITRVDGSKEHPKS

-214 SEGEYGNNVGIVLEV
+214 SEGEFGNNIGLVLEV
-229 PSLKQ
+229 PTLKQ

-244 KNKAFPVRASVVER
+244 KNKAFPVRVSVVER
-258 ADRYTTPQV
+258 EDRYTTPQV
-267 VPNLASE
+267 VPSLKSE
-274 LQQDV
+274 LQLDV
-279 FLKTRAVDHISGKNI
+279 FMKSRAVDYISGKNI
-294 SFARRM
+294 SFARKLI
-300 VESFN
+300 ENFN
-305 RKMTATQTP
+305 RKMTATETP
-314 VWGPFGQ
+314 IWGPFGD

-336 CEGYTYTDTD
+336 CEGYAYTDSD
-346 GNDIGIAGEGTYDD
+346 GNDIAIPGEGSYDD
-360 DAFDY
+360 DAFDF

-388 DVNEVPYFSYDVRD
+388 DVNDVPYFSFDVRD
-402 SLMFGGVAINS
+402 SLMFGGVAVNS
-413 ESVVYAEGGEDGL
+413 ESVVYAQGGEDGL
-426 WYFADGTPAGLV
+426 WSFADGSPATLV
-438 NLKILDD
+438 NLKMLDD
-445 AYRGFLTNFGRGKDK
+445 AMRNFLNTFGRGKDQ

-471 VIDTG
+471 VIDSG

-497 EIGTQSVAEKGVVT
+497 EIGTQAVAEKTNVS
-511 VDLGPVYKGYTTNVE
+511 VDLGPVYKGYSTSAET
-526 SALSSELL
+526 ALSSELL
-534 DGWNWQPRLT
+534 DGWNWQARLT

-557 YFGLTPESVFFGT
+557 FFGLTPESVFFGT

-575 HVFGHSGYTINDTY
+575 HVFGHSGYDVNDTY
-589 EQALPG
+589 ERPLPG

-608 VTAWDKANDFTE
+608 VTGWDKANDFTE
-620 DDNRKPM
+620 NDNRKPM
-627 YLKDLSYSYRDE
+627 FLKDMSYSYRDE
-639 DVADNA
+639 DVADSA
-645 WATGLNFL
+645 WATGMNFL
-653 RSHDIIDD
+653 RSHDIVDH
-661 FWPAVQSIYPYQD
+661 FWPAIQSIYPHQD

-690 YYGMEVWRSV
+690 YYGMEIWRSI

-718 NRLIGGKFTED
+718 YRIIGGKFTED
-729 VRIIP
+729 VRIVV

-782 APAN
+782 APA

>member
-16 TQDNSRRTI
+16 TQDNSRRPI
-25 PADPIPSSMT
+25 PADPITASMT

-69 SAFYHHSTELLTEMA
+69 SAFYHHSTEFLSAMA
-84 RLGIPMFVKRFI
+84 GLGIPMFVKRFI
-96 PEGAKKAMLRVSLE
+96 PEGATKAMLRVSLE
-110 LIATDLPIY
+110 LIATDLPNY

-128 QTVDALTGVGTPV
+128 QTVDPVTGIATAVT
-141 VNGTTQGTRAIL
+141 NGTVQGTRAVI
-153 HVGVTQYAN
+153 HVGVSQFAP
-162 ENRAFAAANI
+162 ENRKFAAANI

-177 SGSLQVNGKFL
+177 DGSVAVNGKFL
-188 GEITRADGSKEHPTS
+188 GEITRGDGSKEHPKS

-214 SEGEYGNNVGIVLEV
+214 SEGEYGNNIGLVLEV
-229 PSLKQ
+229 PTLKQ

-244 KNKAFPVRASVVER
+244 KNKAFPVRVSVVER
-258 ADRYTTPQV
+258 EDRYTTPQV
-267 VPNLASE
+267 VPSLKSE
-274 LQQDV
+274 LQLDV
-279 FLKTRAVDHISGKNI
+279 FMKTRAVDHISGKNI
-294 SFARRM
+294 SFARKLI
-300 VESFN
+300 ENFN
-305 RKMTATQTP
+305 RKMTATETP
-314 VWGPFGQ
+314 IWGPFGN
-321 IHVYEKNLNEIQQLL
+321 IHVYEKNLNEIQQML
-336 CEGYTYTDTD
+336 CEGYAYTDTD
-346 GNDIGIAGEGTYDD
+346 GNDVVIAGEGSYDD

-375 PINFGLFNIFTGR
+375 PLNFGLFNIFTGR
-388 DVNEVPYFSYDVRD
+388 DVNDVPYFSFDVRD
-402 SLMFGGVAINS
+402 SLMFGGVAVNS
-413 ESVVYAEGGEDGL
+413 ESVVYADGGEDGL
-426 WYFADGTPAGLV
+426 WSFADGSPATLV
-438 NLKILDD
+438 NLKLLDD
-445 AYRGFLTNFGRGKDK
+445 AMRNFLNTFGRGKDQ

-471 VIDTG
+471 VVDTG

-490 ARPDIHL
+490 ARPDIHM
-497 EIGTQSVAEKGVVT
+497 EIGTQAVAEKGNVS
-511 VDLGPVYKGYTTNVE
+511 VDLGPVYKGYSANAEV
-526 SALSSELL
+526 ALSSELL

-544 GEQDEAIATRLRT
+544 AEQDEAIATRLRT
-557 YFGLTPESVFFGT
+557 FFSLTPESVFFGT

-575 HVFGHSGYTINDTY
+575 HVFGHSGFDVDDTY
-589 EQALPG
+589 ERPLPG

-608 VTAWDKANDFTE
+608 VTGWDKANDFTE
-620 DDNRKPM
+620 NDNRKPM
-627 YLKDLSYSYRDE
+627 FLKDMSYSYRDE
-639 DVADNA
+639 DVADSA
-645 WATGLNFL
+645 WATGMNFL
-653 RSHDIIDD
+653 RSHDIVDH
-661 FWPAVQSIYPYQD
+661 FWPAIQSIYPHQD

-690 YYGMEVWRSV
+690 YYGMEIWRSI

-718 NRLIGGKFTED
+718 YRIIGGKFTED
-729 VRIIP
+729 VRIVV

-782 APAN
+782 APA

>member
-16 TQDNSRRTI
+16 TQDNSRRSI
-25 PADPIPSSMT
+25 PADPITASMT

-49 VTLTTTSANILYGNK
+49 ITLTTTSANILYGNK

-69 SAFYHHSTELLTEMA
+69 SAFYHHSTELLSELA
-84 RLGIPMFVKRFI
+84 GLGIPMFVKRFI
-96 PEGAKKAMLRVSLE
+96 PEGAAKAMLRVSIE
-110 LIATDLPIY
+110 LIATDLPNY
-119 ERNSDGTIK
+119 ERNSDGAIK
-128 QTVDALTGVGTPV
+128 QSVDPVTGVATSV
-141 VNGTTQGTRAIL
+141 TNGTVQGTRAII
-153 HVGVTQYAN
+153 HVGVSQFAP
-162 ENRAFAAANI
+162 ENRQFARGNI

-177 SGSLQVNGKFL
+177 EGSLAVNGKFL
-188 GEITRADGSKEHPTS
+188 GEITRVDGSKEHPKS

-214 SEGEYGNNVGIVLEV
+214 SEGEFGNNIGLVLEV
-229 PSLKQ
+229 PTLKQ

-244 KNKAFPVRASVVER
+244 KNKAFPVRVSVVER
-258 ADRYTTPQV
+258 EDRYTTPQV
-267 VPNLASE
+267 VPSLKSE
-274 LQQDV
+274 LQLDV
-279 FLKTRAVDHISGKNI
+279 FMKSRAVDYISGKNI
-294 SFARRM
+294 SFARKLI
-300 VESFN
+300 ENFN
-305 RKMTATQTP
+305 RKMTATETP
-314 VWGPFGQ
+314 IWGPFGD

-336 CEGYTYTDTD
+336 CEGYAYTDSD
-346 GNDIGIAGEGTYDD
+346 GIDIVIPGEGSYDD
-360 DAFDY
+360 DAFDF

-388 DVNEVPYFSYDVRD
+388 DVNDVPYFSFDVRD
-402 SLMFGGVAINS
+402 SLMFGGVAVNS
-413 ESVVYAEGGEDGL
+413 ESVVYAQGGEDGL
-426 WYFADGTPAGLV
+426 WSFADGSPATLV
-438 NLKILDD
+438 NLKMLDD
-445 AYRGFLTNFGRGKDK
+445 AMRNFLNTFGRGKDQ

-471 VIDTG
+471 VIDSG

-497 EIGTQSVAEKGVVT
+497 EIGTQAVAEKTNVS
-511 VDLGPVYKGYTTNVE
+511 VDLGPVYKGYSTSAET
-526 SALSSELL
+526 ALSSELL
-534 DGWNWQPRLT
+534 DGWNWQARLT

-557 YFGLTPESVFFGT
+557 FFGLTPESVFFGT

-575 HVFGHSGYTINDTY
+575 HVFGHSGYDVNDTY
-589 EQALPG
+589 ERPLPG

-608 VTAWDKANDFTE
+608 VTGWDKANDFTE
-620 DDNRKPM
+620 NDNRKPM
-627 YLKDLSYSYRDE
+627 FLKDMSYSYRDE
-639 DVADNA
+639 DVADSA
-645 WATGLNFL
+645 WATGMNFL
-653 RSHDIIDD
+653 RSHDIVDN
-661 FWPAVQSIYPYQD
+661 FWPAIQSIYPHQD

-690 YYGMEVWRSV
+690 YYGMEIWRSI

-718 NRLIGGKFTED
+718 YRIIGGKFTED
-729 VRIIP
+729 VRIVV

-782 APAN
+782 APA

>member
-16 TQDNSRRTI
+16 TQDNSRRPI
-25 PADPIPSSMT
+25 PADPITASMT

-69 SAFYHHSTELLTEMA
+69 SAFYHHSTEFLSGMA
-84 RLGIPMFVKRFI
+84 GLGIPMFVKRFI
-96 PEGAKKAMLRVSLE
+96 PEGATKAMLRVSLE
-110 LIATDLPIY
+110 LIATDLPNY
-119 ERNSDGTIK
+119 VRNSDGTIK
-128 QTVDALTGVGTPV
+128 QTVDPITGVATAV
-141 VNGTTQGTRAIL
+141 TNGTVQGTRAII
-153 HVGVTQYAN
+153 HVGVSQFAP
-162 ENRAFAAANI
+162 ENRKFAAANI

-177 SGSLQVNGKFL
+177 DGSVAVNGKFL
-188 GEITRADGSKEHPTS
+188 GEITRTDGSKEHPKS

-214 SEGEYGNNVGIVLEV
+214 SEGEYGNNIGLVLEV
-229 PSLKQ
+229 PTLKQ

-244 KNKAFPVRASVVER
+244 KNKAFPVRVSVVER
-258 ADRYTTPQV
+258 EDRYTTPQV
-267 VPNLASE
+267 VPSLKSE
-274 LQQDV
+274 LQLDV
-279 FLKTRAVDHISGKNI
+279 FMKTRAIDHISGKNI
-294 SFARRM
+294 SFARKLI
-300 VESFN
+300 ENFN
-305 RKMTATQTP
+305 RKMTATETP
-314 VWGPFGQ
+314 IWGPFGN
-321 IHVYEKNLNEIQQLL
+321 IHVYEKNLNEIQQML
-336 CEGYTYTDTD
+336 CEGYAYTDTD
-346 GNDIGIAGEGTYDD
+346 GNDIVIAGEGSYDD

-375 PINFGLFNIFTGR
+375 PLNFGLFNIFTGR
-388 DVNEVPYFSYDVRD
+388 DVNDVPYFSFDVRD
-402 SLMFGGVAINS
+402 SLMFGGVAVNS
-413 ESVVYAEGGEDGL
+413 ESVVYADGGEDGL
-426 WYFADGTPAGLV
+426 WSFADGSPATLV
-438 NLKILDD
+438 NLKLLDD
-445 AYRGFLTNFGRGKDK
+445 AMRNFLNTFGRGKDQ

-471 VIDTG
+471 VVDTG

-484 HSNILS
+484 HSNILA
-490 ARPDIHL
+490 ARPDIHM
-497 EIGTQSVAEKGVVT
+497 EIGTQAVAEKGNVT
-511 VDLGPVYKGYTTNVE
+511 VDLGPVYKGYSTNAEV
-526 SALSSELL
+526 ALSSELL

-544 GEQDEAIATRLRT
+544 AEQDEAIATRLRT
-557 YFGLTPESVFFGT
+557 FFSLTPESVFFGT

-575 HVFGHSGYTINDTY
+575 HVFGHSGFDVDDTY
-589 EQALPG
+589 ERPLPG

-608 VTAWDKANDFTE
+608 VTGWDKANDFTE
-620 DDNRKPM
+620 NDNRKPM
-627 YLKDLSYSYRDE
+627 FLKDMSYSYRDE
-639 DVADNA
+639 DVADSA
-645 WATGLNFL
+645 WATGMNFL
-653 RSHDIIDD
+653 RSHDIVDN
-661 FWPAVQSIYPYQD
+661 FWPAIQSIYPHQD

-690 YYGMEVWRSV
+690 YYGMEVWRSI

-718 NRLIGGKFTED
+718 YRIIGGKFTED
-729 VRIIP
+729 VRIVV

-782 APAN
+782 APA

>member
-16 TQDNSRRTI
+16 TQDNSRRSI
-25 PADPIPSSMT
+25 PADPITASMT

-49 VTLTTTSANILYGNK
+49 ITLTTTSANILYGNK

-69 SAFYHHSTELLTEMA
+69 SAFYHHSTELLSELA
-84 RLGIPMFVKRFI
+84 GLGIPMFVKRFI
-96 PEGAKKAMLRVSLE
+96 PEGAAKAMLRVSIE
-110 LIATDLPIY
+110 LIATDLPNY
-119 ERNSDGTIK
+119 ERNSDGAIK
-128 QTVDALTGVGTPV
+128 QSVDPVTGVATSV
-141 VNGTTQGTRAIL
+141 TNGTVQGTRAII
-153 HVGVTQYAN
+153 HVGVSQFAP
-162 ENRAFAAANI
+162 ENRQFARGNI

-177 SGSLQVNGKFL
+177 EGSLAVNGKFL
-188 GEITRADGSKEHPTS
+188 GEITRVDGSKEHPKS

-214 SEGEYGNNVGIVLEV
+214 SEGEFGNNIGLVLEV
-229 PSLKQ
+229 PTLKQ

-244 KNKAFPVRASVVER
+244 KNKAFPVRVSVVER
-258 ADRYTTPQV
+258 EDRYTTPQV
-267 VPNLASE
+267 VPSLKSE
-274 LQQDV
+274 LQLDV
-279 FLKTRAVDHISGKNI
+279 FMKSRAVDYISGKNI
-294 SFARRM
+294 SFARKLI
-300 VESFN
+300 ENFN
-305 RKMTATQTP
+305 RKMTATETP
-314 VWGPFGQ
+314 IWGPFGD

-336 CEGYTYTDTD
+336 CEGYAYTDSD
-346 GNDIGIAGEGTYDD
+346 GNDIAIPGEGSYDD
-360 DAFDY
+360 DAFDF

-388 DVNEVPYFSYDVRD
+388 DVNDVPYFSFDVRD
-402 SLMFGGVAINS
+402 SLMFGGVAVNS
-413 ESVVYAEGGEDGL
+413 ESVVYAQGGEDGL
-426 WYFADGTPAGLV
+426 WSFADGSPATLV
-438 NLKILDD
+438 NLKMLDD
-445 AYRGFLTNFGRGKDK
+445 AMRNFLNTFGRGKDQ

-471 VIDTG
+471 VIDSG

-497 EIGTQSVAEKGVVT
+497 EIGTQAVAEKTNVS
-511 VDLGPVYKGYTTNVE
+511 VDLGPVYKGYSTSAET
-526 SALSSELL
+526 ALSSELL
-534 DGWNWQPRLT
+534 DGWNWQARLT

-557 YFGLTPESVFFGT
+557 FFGLTPESVFFGT

-575 HVFGHSGYTINDTY
+575 HVFGHSGYDVNDTY
-589 EQALPG
+589 ERPLPG

-608 VTAWDKANDFTE
+608 VTGWDKANDFTE
-620 DDNRKPM
+620 NDNRKPM
-627 YLKDLSYSYRDE
+627 FLKDMSYSYRDE
-639 DVADNA
+639 DVADSA
-645 WATGLNFL
+645 WATGMNFL
-653 RSHDIIDD
+653 RSHDIVDN
-661 FWPAVQSIYPYQD
+661 FWPAIQSIYPHQD

-690 YYGMEVWRSV
+690 YYGMEIWRSI

-718 NRLIGGKFTED
+718 YRIIGGKFTED
-729 VRIIP
+729 VRIVV

-782 APAN
+782 APA

>member
-16 TQDNSRRTI
+16 TQDNSRRPI
-25 PADPIPSSMT
+25 PADPITASMT

-69 SAFYHHSTELLTEMA
+69 SAFYHHSTEFLSGMA
-84 RLGIPMFVKRFI
+84 GLGIPMFVKRFI
-96 PEGAKKAMLRVSLE
+96 PEGATKAMLRVSLE
-110 LIATDLPIY
+110 LIATDLPNY

-128 QTVDALTGVGTPV
+128 QTVDPITGVATAV
-141 VNGTTQGTRAIL
+141 TNGTVQGTRAII
-153 HVGVTQYAN
+153 HVGVSQFAP
-162 ENRAFAAANI
+162 ENRKFAAANI

-177 SGSLQVNGKFL
+177 DGSVAVNGKFL
-188 GEITRADGSKEHPTS
+188 GEITRADGSKEHPKS

-214 SEGEYGNNVGIVLEV
+214 SEGEYGNNIGLVLEV
-229 PSLKQ
+229 PTLKQ

-244 KNKAFPVRASVVER
+244 KNKAFPVRVSVVER
-258 ADRYTTPQV
+258 EDRYTTPQV
-267 VPNLASE
+267 VPSLRSE
-274 LQQDV
+274 LQLDV
-279 FLKTRAVDHISGKNI
+279 FMKSRAVDHISGKNI
-294 SFARRM
+294 SFARKLI
-300 VESFN
+300 ENFN
-305 RKMTATQTP
+305 RKMTATETP
-314 VWGPFGQ
+314 IWGPFGN
-321 IHVYEKNLNEIQQLL
+321 IHVYEKNLNEIQQML
-336 CEGYTYTDTD
+336 CEGYAYTDTD
-346 GNDIGIAGEGTYDD
+346 GNDIVIAGEGSYDD

-388 DVNEVPYFSYDVRD
+388 DVNDVPYFSFDVRD
-402 SLMFGGVAINS
+402 SLMFGGVAVNS
-413 ESVVYAEGGEDGL
+413 ESVVYADGGEDGL
-426 WYFADGTPAGLV
+426 WSFADGSPATLV
-438 NLKILDD
+438 NLKLLDD
-445 AYRGFLTNFGRGKDK
+445 AMRNFLNTFGRGKDQ

-471 VIDTG
+471 VVDTG

-490 ARPDIHL
+490 ARPDIHM
-497 EIGTQSVAEKGVVT
+497 EIGTQAVAEKGNVT
-511 VDLGPVYKGYTTNVE
+511 VDLGPVYKGYSTNAEV
-526 SALSSELL
+526 ALSSELL

-544 GEQDEAIATRLRT
+544 AEQDEAIATRLRT
-557 YFGLTPESVFFGT
+557 FFSLTPESVFFGT

-575 HVFGHSGYTINDTY
+575 HVFGHSGFDVDDTY
-589 EQALPG
+589 ERPLPG

-608 VTAWDKANDFTE
+608 VTGWDKASDFTE
-620 DDNRKPM
+620 NDNRKPM
-627 YLKDLSYSYRDE
+627 FLKDMSYSYRDE
-639 DVADNA
+639 DVADSA
-645 WATGLNFL
+645 WATGMNFL
-653 RSHDIIDD
+653 RSHDIVDH
-661 FWPAVQSIYPYQD
+661 FWPAIQSIYPHQD

-690 YYGMEVWRSV
+690 YYGMEIWRSI

-718 NRLIGGKFTED
+718 YRIIGGKFTED
-729 VRIIP
+729 VRIVV

-782 APAN
+782 APA

>member
-16 TQDNSRRTI
+16 TQDNSRRSI
-25 PADPIPSSMT
+25 PADPITASMT

-69 SAFYHHSTELLTEMA
+69 SAFYHHSTELLSELA
-84 RLGIPMFVKRFI
+84 GLGIPLFVKRFI
-96 PEGAKKAMLRVSLE
+96 PEGATKAMLRVSIE
-110 LIATDLPIY
+110 LIATDLPNY

-128 QTVDALTGVGTPV
+128 QTVDPMTGIATSVT
-141 VNGTTQGTRAIL
+141 NGTVQGTRAVI
-153 HVGVTQYAN
+153 HVGVGQFAP
-162 ENRAFAAANI
+162 ENRQFARANI

-177 SGSLQVNGKFL
+177 EGSIAVNGKFL
-188 GEITRADGSKEHPTS
+188 GEITRADGSKEHPKS

-214 SEGEYGNNVGIVLEV
+214 SEGEFGNNIGLVLEV
-229 PSLKQ
+229 PTLKQ

-258 ADRYTTPQV
+258 EDRYTTPQV
-267 VPNLASE
+267 VPSLKSE
-274 LQQDV
+274 LQLDV
-279 FLKTRAVDHISGKNI
+279 FMKTRAVDYISGKNI
-294 SFARRM
+294 SFARKLI
-300 VESFN
+300 ENFN
-305 RKMTATQTP
+305 RKMTATETP
-314 VWGPFGQ
+314 IWGPFGD

-336 CEGYTYTDTD
+336 CEGYAYTDTD
-346 GNDIGIAGEGTYDD
+346 GNDIAIPGEGTYDD
-360 DAFDY
+360 DEFDY
-365 GRTVDHALSQ
+365 GRTVDHVLSQ

-388 DVNEVPYFSYDVRD
+388 DVNDVPYFSFDVRD
-402 SLMFGGVAINS
+402 SLMFGGVAVNS
-413 ESVVYAEGGEDGL
+413 ESVVYAQGGEDGL
-426 WYFADGTPAGLV
+426 WSFADGSPATLV
-438 NLKILDD
+438 NLKLLDD
-445 AYRGFLTNFGRGKDK
+445 AMRNFLNTFGRGKDQ

-471 VIDTG
+471 VIDSG

-497 EIGTQSVAEKGVVT
+497 EIGAQAVAEKSNVS
-511 VDLGPVYKGYTTNVE
+511 VDLGPVYKGYSTSAET
-526 SALSSELL
+526 ALSSELL

-557 YFGLTPESVFFGT
+557 FFGLTPESVFFGT

-575 HVFGHSGYTINDTY
+575 HVFGHSGFDINDTY
-589 EQALPG
+589 ERPLPG

-608 VTAWDKANDFTE
+608 VTGWDKANDFTE
-620 DDNRKPM
+620 NDNRKPM
-627 YLKDLSYSYRDE
+627 FLKDLSYSYRDE
-639 DVADNA
+639 DVADSA
-645 WATGLNFL
+645 WATGMNFL
-653 RSHDIIDD
+653 RSHDIVDN
-661 FWPAVQSIYPYQD
+661 FWPAIQSIYPYQD

-690 YYGMEVWRSV
+690 YYGMEIWRSI

-718 NRLIGGKFTED
+718 YRIIGGKFTED
-729 VRIIP
+729 VRIVV

-782 APAN
+782 APA